1 MKNIISRIM
10 ILAMLAS
17 FAACSSELDNAG
29 GYAGDEAMVRMN
41 FTGLNGFAVTRA
53 VDQTAVEK
61 VTVYLFE
68 GTEESSE
75 LKYTLPVTLSDKTE
89 AGLPGSFKVP
99 EGGTYHVEAIA
110 NAETLTGISTYGD
123 FLAQTTTA
131 AFEGNLLM
139 QSATAQDITLA
150 SGQTTT
156 LSMELV
162 RLAATFQVEGADEA
176 GVSDVAFTLKGAVK
190 ESYLVKHAD
199 GDSFTIPANAE
210 TGESTVPYSY
220 ENPENSTVMVITG
233 TMNGA
238 AYRTEVP
245 VAQVLRNHLYTV
257 KLVNNSGTIE
267 PELTVTDWSEIS
279 SSLEIGAGS
288 ALMMTAATDKA
299 QEPEATVVYPEE
311 GDLKSTQTVNV
322 AADAA
327 VTYYL
332 YVKSANIEA
341 ALTHTTLPDGWTL
354 AAPAE
359 TRADYLWEKGYWTL
373 TIPANATSEERTLT
387 VTATNKL
394 IADATVSITFV
405 QEGKEDEEVDHSK
418 NPLLKWAKGDLVYD
432 KGSQTSSI
440 ASSYQTQGSLYQWGR
455 KYGFTDY
462 KDAMGGYWATS
473 QGRRRWYYA
482 VQGTENQLNN
492 DFILSATGSSN
503 GFDDAPNYSYETN
516 DEFAN
521 DELPI
526 YFMNQ
531 NTGMTDYWLGD
542 GGGSTWAE
550 RAEACGAKT
559 ANNVGD
565 YVCPD
570 GWRIPTKADFAEI
583 KPTEALRGDDD
594 LASVLNNRVELKKI
608 EDVCSYAIRWSAET
622 VSRKTYLR
630 IDALVVPDSFQE
642 SELSGIDWEN
652 NENVVTRYFGANGF
666 IHAFYHVNKGT
677 VGGQYFTF
685 PVARPMPGTETH
697 KDVLKTYGYNY
708 FTVTWDYITDY
719 SVNNDGFY
727 WVSDDK
733 MAFTFNDNTRVKN
746 VYFNNSYPFSSR
758 VSLLGF
764 SEVAAQDCCSIR
776 CITDDPALQE
786 K

>member
-53 VDQTAVEK
+53 VDQMAVEK

-75 LKYTLPVTLSDKTE
+75 LKYTLPVTLSDKTD

-131 AFEGNLLM
+131 AFDGNLLM
-139 QSATAQDITLA
+139 QGATGVTLT

-162 RLAATFQVEGADEA
+162 RLAATFQVEGAVEA

-199 GDSFTIPANAE
+199 GGSFTIPADAK
-210 TGESTVPYSY
+210 TGESTEPYSY
-220 ENPENSTVMVITG
+220 ENPEGSTVMVITG

-267 PELTVTDWSEIS
+267 PELTVTDWSKIS

-299 QEPEATVVYPEE
+299 QEPEVTVVYPKE

-327 VTYYL
+327 ATYYL

-341 ALTHTTLPDGWTL
+341 ALDRTTLPDGWTL
-354 AAPAE
+354 EAPVE
-359 TRADYLWEKGYWTL
+359 TRTDYLWEKGYWTL
-373 TIPANATSEERTLT
+373 TIPANATAEVRTLT

-394 IADATVSITFV
+394 VADATVSITFT
-405 QEGKEDEEVDHSK
+405 QEGVEEETDELQWAENNTRSWIDAVPYNTNIYCHSYIPDIPLADQGIGFVYSDATILLNTENPYAYHFQWDRDFGFVASTAAFDNGYTYLPNSNNIPDSFGPVYGGAYEQGTASQNYSLQHPDMFVYPSNSQSYDWCSTERSVWTDRFDTYGISAAPKGYHIPTVAEWKTLLPEGENITYSYSTGYEVELGTSYPFFAKQEGTNTKVWCLYGSSSK
-418 NPLLKWAKGDLVYD
+418 NYLEVRIVKGAYSLADLTAEILDNARILVQIPAD
-432 KGSQTSSI
+432 
-440 ASSYQTQGSLYQWGR
+440 
-455 KYGFTDY
+455 
-462 KDAMGGYWATS
+462 GYRTS
-473 QGRRRWYYA
+473 QGTLQWQQRGLYWSS
-482 VQGTENQLNN
+482 E
-492 DFILSATGSSN
+492 SAGATKKG
-503 GFDDAPNYSYETN
+503 YSIAFSFT
-516 DEFAN
+516 
-521 DELPI
+521 I
-526 YFMNQ
+526 
-531 NTGMTDYWLGD
+531 NT
-542 GGGSTWAE
+542 
-550 RAEACGAKT
+550 GAKT
-559 ANNVGD
+559 V
-565 YVCPD
+565 
-570 GWRIPTKADFAEI
+570 
-583 KPTEALRGDDD
+583 
-594 LASVLNNRVELKKI
+594 
-608 EDVCSYAIRWSAET
+608 
-622 VSRKTYLR
+622 
-630 IDALVVPDSFQE
+630 
-642 SELSGIDWEN
+642 
-652 NENVVTRYFGANGF
+652 
-666 IHAFYHVNKGT
+666 
-677 VGGQYFTF
+677 
-685 PVARPMPGTETH
+685 
-697 KDVLKTYGYNY
+697 
-708 FTVTWDYITDY
+708 
-719 SVNNDGFY
+719 
-727 WVSDDK
+727 
-733 MAFTFNDNTRVKN
+733 
-746 VYFNNSYPFSSR
+746 R
-758 VSLLGF
+758 VSVGEQPRKYAF
-764 SEVAAQDCCSIR
+764 SIR
-776 CITDDPALQE
+776 CIKDNQ
-786 K
+786 

>member
-131 AFEGNLLM
+131 AFDGNLLM
-139 QSATAQDITLA
+139 QGATGVTLT

-162 RLAATFQVEGADEA
+162 RLAATFQVEGAVEA

-199 GDSFTIPANAE
+199 GDSFTIPADAE
-210 TGESTVPYSY
+210 TGESTEPYSY

-245 VAQVLRNHLYTV
+245 VVQVLRNHLYTV

-311 GDLKSTQTVNV
+311 GELKSTQTVNV
-322 AADAA
+322 AADAVA
-327 VTYYL
+327 TYYL

-341 ALTHTTLPDGWTL
+341 ALAHNTTLPDGWTL
-354 AAPAE
+354 EAPVE
-359 TRADYLWEKGYWTL
+359 TRTDYLWEKGYWTL
-373 TIPANATSEERTLT
+373 TIPANTTAEVRTLT
-387 VTATNKL
+387 VTARNKL
-394 IADATVSITFV
+394 IADATVSITFT
-405 QEGKEDEEVDHSK
+405 QEGVEEETDELQWAENNTRSWIDAVPYNINIYCHSYIPDIPLADQGIGFVYSDATILLNTENPYAYHFQWDRDFGFVASTAAFDNGYTYLPNSNNIPDSFGPVYGGAYEQGTASQNYSLQHPDMFVYPSNSQSYDWCSTERSVWTDRFDTYGISAAPKGYHIPTVAEWKTLLPEGENITYFYSTGYKVELGTSYPFFAKQEGANTKVWCLYGSSSK
-418 NPLLKWAKGDLVYD
+418 NYLEVRIVKGAYSLADLTAEILDNARILVQIPAD
-432 KGSQTSSI
+432 
-440 ASSYQTQGSLYQWGR
+440 
-455 KYGFTDY
+455 
-462 KDAMGGYWATS
+462 GYRTS
-473 QGRRRWYYA
+473 QGTLQWQQRGLYWSS
-482 VQGTENQLNN
+482 E
-492 DFILSATGSSN
+492 SAGATKKG
-503 GFDDAPNYSYETN
+503 YSIAFSFTI
-516 DEFAN
+516 D
-521 DELPI
+521 
-526 YFMNQ
+526 
-531 NTGMTDYWLGD
+531 T
-542 GGGSTWAE
+542 
-550 RAEACGAKT
+550 GAKT
-559 ANNVGD
+559 V
-565 YVCPD
+565 
-570 GWRIPTKADFAEI
+570 
-583 KPTEALRGDDD
+583 
-594 LASVLNNRVELKKI
+594 
-608 EDVCSYAIRWSAET
+608 
-622 VSRKTYLR
+622 
-630 IDALVVPDSFQE
+630 
-642 SELSGIDWEN
+642 
-652 NENVVTRYFGANGF
+652 
-666 IHAFYHVNKGT
+666 
-677 VGGQYFTF
+677 
-685 PVARPMPGTETH
+685 
-697 KDVLKTYGYNY
+697 
-708 FTVTWDYITDY
+708 
-719 SVNNDGFY
+719 
-727 WVSDDK
+727 
-733 MAFTFNDNTRVKN
+733 
-746 VYFNNSYPFSSR
+746 R
-758 VSLLGF
+758 VSVGEQPRKYAF
-764 SEVAAQDCCSIR
+764 SIR
-776 CITDDPALQE
+776 CIKDNQ
-786 K
+786 

>member
-29 GYAGDEAMVRMN
+29 GYAGDEAMVRMT

-75 LKYTLPVTLSDKTE
+75 LKYTLPVTLSDKTD

-110 NAETLTGISTYGD
+110 NAEMLTGINTYGD

-139 QSATAQDITLA
+139 QGAAGVTLTG
-150 SGQTTT
+150 GQTTT

-162 RLAATFQVEGADEA
+162 RLAATFQVEGAVEA

-199 GDSFTIPANAE
+199 GDSFTIPADAE
-210 TGESTVPYSY
+210 TGESTEPYSY

-288 ALMMTAATDKA
+288 ALMMTAATDRT

-394 IADATVSITFV
+394 IADATVSITFT
-405 QEGKEDEEVDHSK
+405 QEGVEEETDELQWAENNTRSWIDAVPYNTNIYCHSYIPDIPLADQGIGFVYSDATILLNTENPYAYHFQWDRDFGFVASTAAFDNGYTYLPNSNNIPDSFGPVYGGAYEQGTASQNYSLQHPDMFVYPSNSQSYDWCSTERSVWTDRFDTYGISAAPKGYHIPTVAEWKTLLPEGENITYFYSTGYKVELGTSYPFFAKQEGANTKVWCLYGSSSK
-418 NPLLKWAKGDLVYD
+418 NYLEVRIVKGAYSLADLTAEILDNARILVQIPAD
-432 KGSQTSSI
+432 
-440 ASSYQTQGSLYQWGR
+440 
-455 KYGFTDY
+455 
-462 KDAMGGYWATS
+462 GYRTS
-473 QGRRRWYYA
+473 QGTLQWQQRGLYWSS
-482 VQGTENQLNN
+482 E
-492 DFILSATGSSN
+492 SAGATKKG
-503 GFDDAPNYSYETN
+503 YSIAFSFTI
-516 DEFAN
+516 D
-521 DELPI
+521 
-526 YFMNQ
+526 
-531 NTGMTDYWLGD
+531 T
-542 GGGSTWAE
+542 
-550 RAEACGAKT
+550 GAKT
-559 ANNVGD
+559 V
-565 YVCPD
+565 
-570 GWRIPTKADFAEI
+570 
-583 KPTEALRGDDD
+583 
-594 LASVLNNRVELKKI
+594 
-608 EDVCSYAIRWSAET
+608 
-622 VSRKTYLR
+622 
-630 IDALVVPDSFQE
+630 
-642 SELSGIDWEN
+642 
-652 NENVVTRYFGANGF
+652 
-666 IHAFYHVNKGT
+666 
-677 VGGQYFTF
+677 
-685 PVARPMPGTETH
+685 
-697 KDVLKTYGYNY
+697 
-708 FTVTWDYITDY
+708 
-719 SVNNDGFY
+719 
-727 WVSDDK
+727 
-733 MAFTFNDNTRVKN
+733 
-746 VYFNNSYPFSSR
+746 R
-758 VSLLGF
+758 VSVGEQPRKYAF
-764 SEVAAQDCCSIR
+764 SIR
-776 CITDDPALQE
+776 CIKDNQ
-786 K
+786 

>member
-29 GYAGDEAMVRMN
+29 GYAGDEVMVRMN

-131 AFEGNLLM
+131 AFDGNLLM
-139 QSATAQDITLA
+139 QGATAQNITLA
-150 SGQTTT
+150 GGQTTT

-162 RLAATFQVEGADEA
+162 RLAATFQVEGAVEA

-199 GDSFTIPANAE
+199 GDSFTIPADAE
-210 TGESTVPYSY
+210 TGENAVPYSY

-288 ALMMTAATDKA
+288 ALMMTAATDQT
-299 QEPEATVVYPEE
+299 QESEVTVVYPEE

-327 VTYYL
+327 ATYYL

-354 AAPAE
+354 EAPVE
-359 TRADYLWEKGYWTL
+359 TRTDYLWEKGYWTL
-373 TIPANATSEERTLT
+373 TIPANTTAEVRTLT

-394 IADATVSITFV
+394 VADATVSITFT
-405 QEGKEDEEVDHSK
+405 QEGVEEETDELQWAENNTRSWIDAVPYNTNIYCHSYIPDIPLADQGIGFVYSDATILLNTENPYAYHFQWDRDFGFVASTAAFDNGYTYLPNSNNIPDSFGPVYGGAYEQGTASQNYSLQHPDMFVYPSNNQSYDWCSTERSVWTDRFDTYGISAAPKGYHIPTVAEWKTLLPEGENITYFYSTGYKVELGTSYPFFAKQEGANTKVWCLYGSSSK
-418 NPLLKWAKGDLVYD
+418 NYLEVRIVKGAYSLADLTAEILDNARILVQIPAD
-432 KGSQTSSI
+432 
-440 ASSYQTQGSLYQWGR
+440 
-455 KYGFTDY
+455 
-462 KDAMGGYWATS
+462 GYRTS
-473 QGRRRWYYA
+473 QGTLQWQQRGLYWSS
-482 VQGTENQLNN
+482 E
-492 DFILSATGSSN
+492 SAGATKKG
-503 GFDDAPNYSYETN
+503 YSIAFSFT
-516 DEFAN
+516 
-521 DELPI
+521 I
-526 YFMNQ
+526 
-531 NTGMTDYWLGD
+531 NT
-542 GGGSTWAE
+542 
-550 RAEACGAKT
+550 GAKT
-559 ANNVGD
+559 V
-565 YVCPD
+565 
-570 GWRIPTKADFAEI
+570 
-583 KPTEALRGDDD
+583 
-594 LASVLNNRVELKKI
+594 
-608 EDVCSYAIRWSAET
+608 
-622 VSRKTYLR
+622 
-630 IDALVVPDSFQE
+630 
-642 SELSGIDWEN
+642 
-652 NENVVTRYFGANGF
+652 
-666 IHAFYHVNKGT
+666 
-677 VGGQYFTF
+677 
-685 PVARPMPGTETH
+685 
-697 KDVLKTYGYNY
+697 
-708 FTVTWDYITDY
+708 
-719 SVNNDGFY
+719 
-727 WVSDDK
+727 
-733 MAFTFNDNTRVKN
+733 
-746 VYFNNSYPFSSR
+746 R
-758 VSLLGF
+758 VSVGEQPRKYAF
-764 SEVAAQDCCSIR
+764 SIR
-776 CITDDPALQE
+776 CIKDNQ
-786 K
+786 

>member
-1 MKNIISRIM
+1 M

-110 NAETLTGISTYGD
+110 NAEMLTGINTYGD

-139 QSATAQDITLA
+139 QGAAGVTLTG
-150 SGQTTT
+150 GQTTT

-162 RLAATFQVEGADEA
+162 RLAATFQVEGAVEA

-199 GDSFTIPANAE
+199 GDSFTIPADAE
-210 TGESTVPYSY
+210 TGENAVPYSY

-233 TMNGA
+233 TMYGA

-245 VAQVLRNHLYTV
+245 VVQVLRNHLYTV

-288 ALMMTAATDKA
+288 ALMMTAATDKT
-299 QEPEATVVYPEE
+299 QDPEATVAYPKE

-327 VTYYL
+327 ATYYL

-341 ALTHTTLPDGWTL
+341 ALDHTTLPDGWTL
-354 AAPAE
+354 EAPVE
-359 TRADYLWEKGYWTL
+359 TRTDYLWEKGYWTL
-373 TIPANATSEERTLT
+373 TIPANTTAEVRTLT

-394 IADATVSITFV
+394 IADATVSITFT
-405 QEGKEDEEVDHSK
+405 QEGVEEETDELQWAENNTRSWIDAVPYNTNIYCHSYIPDIPLADQGIGFVYSDATILLNTENPYAYHFQWDRDFGFVASTAAFDNGYTYLPNSNNIPDSFGPVYGGAYEQGTASQNYSLQHPDMFVYPSNNQSYDWCSTERSVWTDRFDTYGISAAPKGYHIPTVAEWKTLLPEGENITYSYSTGYKVELGTSYPFFAKQEGANTKVWCLYGSSSK
-418 NPLLKWAKGDLVYD
+418 NYLEVRIVKGAYSLADLTAEILDNARILVQIPAD
-432 KGSQTSSI
+432 
-440 ASSYQTQGSLYQWGR
+440 
-455 KYGFTDY
+455 
-462 KDAMGGYWATS
+462 GYRTS
-473 QGRRRWYYA
+473 QGTLQWQQRGLYWSS
-482 VQGTENQLNN
+482 E
-492 DFILSATGSSN
+492 SAGATKKG
-503 GFDDAPNYSYETN
+503 YSIAFSFT
-516 DEFAN
+516 
-521 DELPI
+521 I
-526 YFMNQ
+526 
-531 NTGMTDYWLGD
+531 NT
-542 GGGSTWAE
+542 
-550 RAEACGAKT
+550 GAKT
-559 ANNVGD
+559 V
-565 YVCPD
+565 
-570 GWRIPTKADFAEI
+570 
-583 KPTEALRGDDD
+583 
-594 LASVLNNRVELKKI
+594 
-608 EDVCSYAIRWSAET
+608 
-622 VSRKTYLR
+622 
-630 IDALVVPDSFQE
+630 
-642 SELSGIDWEN
+642 
-652 NENVVTRYFGANGF
+652 
-666 IHAFYHVNKGT
+666 
-677 VGGQYFTF
+677 
-685 PVARPMPGTETH
+685 
-697 KDVLKTYGYNY
+697 
-708 FTVTWDYITDY
+708 
-719 SVNNDGFY
+719 
-727 WVSDDK
+727 
-733 MAFTFNDNTRVKN
+733 
-746 VYFNNSYPFSSR
+746 R
-758 VSLLGF
+758 VSVGEQPRKYAF
-764 SEVAAQDCCSIR
+764 SIR
-776 CITDDPALQE
+776 CIKDNQ
-786 K
+786 

>member
-131 AFEGNLLM
+131 AFDGNLLM
-139 QSATAQDITLA
+139 QGATAQDITLA
-150 SGQTTT
+150 GGQTTT

-162 RLAATFQVEGADEA
+162 RLAATFQVEGAVEA

-190 ESYLVKHAD
+190 KSYLVKHAD
-199 GDSFTIPANAE
+199 GDSFTIPADAE
-210 TGESTVPYSY
+210 TGENAVPYSY

-245 VAQVLRNHLYTV
+245 VVQVLRNHLYTV

-279 SSLEIGAGS
+279 SSLEIGVGS

-311 GDLKSTQTVNV
+311 GELKSTQTVNV
-322 AADAA
+322 AADAVA
-327 VTYYL
+327 TYYL

-354 AAPAE
+354 EAPVE
-359 TRADYLWEKGYWTL
+359 TRTDYLWEKGYWTL
-373 TIPANATSEERTLT
+373 TIPANTTAEVRTLT

-394 IADATVSITFV
+394 VADATVSIMFV
-405 QEGKEDEEVDHSK
+405 QEGKEDEAVDHSK
-418 NPLLKWAKGDLVYD
+418 NPLARWAEANSINALQKQY
-432 KGSQTSSI
+432 GSTETWWNWKYEYSSQDYPESTW
-440 ASSYQTQGSLYQWGR
+440 ANGVGSYYQWGR
-455 KYGFTDY
+455 NAGSPFPTQYQPADGSQINTGGINWTKVTYDLPTKVTVAKTTNQNLFIINGDGNDYVSDGSTDEIWTDRTSKLY
-462 KDAMGGYWATS
+462 DDNGLTSYDNLRPWPCPEGYRLPTVAEY
-473 QGRRRWYYA
+473 QQIIPK
-482 VQGTENQLNN
+482 VENQSKSFTTL
-492 DFILSATGSSN
+492 T
-503 GFDDAPNYSYETN
+503 
-516 DEFAN
+516 
-521 DELPI
+521 
-526 YFMNQ
+526 
-531 NTGMTDYWLGD
+531 
-542 GGGSTWAE
+542 
-550 RAEACGAKT
+550 
-559 ANNVGD
+559 
-565 YVCPD
+565 
-570 GWRIPTKADFAEI
+570 
-583 KPTEALRGDDD
+583 
-594 LASVLNNRVELKKI
+594 ELKELDGIKY
-608 EDVCSYAIRWSAET
+608 VIRW
-622 VSRKTYLR
+622 TYSDDNPSITYGYQVWNEHLT
-630 IDALVVPDSFQE
+630 IDCLVVPSTYTEDDLE
-642 SELSGIDWEN
+642 SVDWN
-652 NENVVTRYFGANGF
+652 DNNVVTRIFYTGGSRLGAYYGSHLNPVSP
-666 IHAFYHVNKGT
+666 APV
-677 VGGQYFTF
+677 TF
-685 PVARPMPGTETH
+685 
-697 KDVLKTYGYNY
+697 D
-708 FTVTWDYITDY
+708 W
-719 SVNNDGFY
+719 
-727 WVSDDK
+727 
-733 MAFTFNDNTRVKN
+733 DNTAYYWTSESAPKAGTAWAMTFRT
-746 VYFNNSYPFSSR
+746 SR
-758 VSLLGF
+758 
-764 SEVAAQDCCSIR
+764 R
-776 CITDDPALQE
+776 TDDQTGNYGPWFQIAAYPKDNAMLVRGIKDNQ
-786 K
+786 

>member
-131 AFEGNLLM
+131 AFDGNLLM
-139 QSATAQDITLA
+139 QGATGVTLT

-162 RLAATFQVEGADEA
+162 RLAATFQVEGAVEA

-199 GDSFTIPANAE
+199 GDSFTIPADAE
-210 TGESTVPYSY
+210 TGENAVPYSY

-245 VAQVLRNHLYTV
+245 VVQVLRNHLYTV

-288 ALMMTAATDKA
+288 ALMMTAATDKT
-299 QEPEATVVYPEE
+299 QDPEATVVYPEE

-394 IADATVSITFV
+394 IADATVSITFT
-405 QEGKEDEEVDHSK
+405 QEGVEEETDELQWAENNTRSWIDAVPYNTNIYCHSYIPDIPLADQGIGFVYSDATILLNTENPYAYHFQWDRDFGFVASTAAFDNGYTYLPNSNNIPDSFGPVYGGAYEQGTASQNYSLQHPDMFVYPSNSQSYDWCSTERSVWTDRFDTYGISAAPKGYHIPTVAEWKTLLPEGENITYFYSTGYKVELGTSYPFFAKQEGANTKVWCLYGSSSK
-418 NPLLKWAKGDLVYD
+418 NYLEVRIVKGAYSLADLTAEILDNARILVQIPAD
-432 KGSQTSSI
+432 
-440 ASSYQTQGSLYQWGR
+440 
-455 KYGFTDY
+455 
-462 KDAMGGYWATS
+462 GYRTS
-473 QGRRRWYYA
+473 QGTLQWQQRGLYWSS
-482 VQGTENQLNN
+482 E
-492 DFILSATGSSN
+492 SAGATKKG
-503 GFDDAPNYSYETN
+503 YSIAFSFTI
-516 DEFAN
+516 D
-521 DELPI
+521 
-526 YFMNQ
+526 
-531 NTGMTDYWLGD
+531 T
-542 GGGSTWAE
+542 
-550 RAEACGAKT
+550 GAKT
-559 ANNVGD
+559 V
-565 YVCPD
+565 
-570 GWRIPTKADFAEI
+570 
-583 KPTEALRGDDD
+583 
-594 LASVLNNRVELKKI
+594 
-608 EDVCSYAIRWSAET
+608 
-622 VSRKTYLR
+622 
-630 IDALVVPDSFQE
+630 
-642 SELSGIDWEN
+642 
-652 NENVVTRYFGANGF
+652 
-666 IHAFYHVNKGT
+666 
-677 VGGQYFTF
+677 
-685 PVARPMPGTETH
+685 
-697 KDVLKTYGYNY
+697 
-708 FTVTWDYITDY
+708 
-719 SVNNDGFY
+719 
-727 WVSDDK
+727 
-733 MAFTFNDNTRVKN
+733 
-746 VYFNNSYPFSSR
+746 R
-758 VSLLGF
+758 VSVGEQPRKYAF
-764 SEVAAQDCCSIR
+764 SIR
-776 CITDDPALQE
+776 CIKDNQ
-786 K
+786 

>member
-110 NAETLTGISTYGD
+110 NANALTGISTYGD

-131 AFEGNLLM
+131 AFDGNLLM
-139 QSATAQDITLA
+139 QGATGVTLT

-162 RLAATFQVEGADEA
+162 RLAATFQVEGAVEA

-190 ESYLVKHAD
+190 ESYWVKHAD
-199 GDSFTIPANAE
+199 GDSFTIPADAE
-210 TGESTVPYSY
+210 TGENAVPYSY

-288 ALMMTAATDKA
+288 ALMMTAATDKT
-299 QEPEATVVYPEE
+299 QDPEATVAYPEE

-327 VTYYL
+327 ATYYL

-341 ALTHTTLPDGWTL
+341 ALAHTTLPDGWTL
-354 AAPAE
+354 EAPAE

-387 VTATNKL
+387 VIATNKL
-394 IADATVSITFV
+394 IADATVSITFT
-405 QEGKEDEEVDHSK
+405 QEGVEEETDELQWAENNTRSWIDAVPYNTNIYCHSYIPDIPLADQGIGFVYSDATILLNTENPYAYHFQWDRDFGFVASTAAFDNGYTYLPNSNNIPDSFGPVYGGAYEQGTASQNYSLQHPDMFVYPSNSQSYDWCSTERSVWTDRFDTYGISAAPKGYHIPTVAEWKTLLPEGENITYFYSTGYKVELGTSYPFFAKQEGANTKVWCLYGSSSK
-418 NPLLKWAKGDLVYD
+418 NYLEVRIVKGAYSLADLTAEILDNARILVQIPAD
-432 KGSQTSSI
+432 
-440 ASSYQTQGSLYQWGR
+440 
-455 KYGFTDY
+455 
-462 KDAMGGYWATS
+462 GYRTS
-473 QGRRRWYYA
+473 QGTLQWQQRGLYWSS
-482 VQGTENQLNN
+482 E
-492 DFILSATGSSN
+492 SAGATKKG
-503 GFDDAPNYSYETN
+503 YSIAFSFTI
-516 DEFAN
+516 D
-521 DELPI
+521 
-526 YFMNQ
+526 
-531 NTGMTDYWLGD
+531 T
-542 GGGSTWAE
+542 
-550 RAEACGAKT
+550 GAKT
-559 ANNVGD
+559 V
-565 YVCPD
+565 
-570 GWRIPTKADFAEI
+570 
-583 KPTEALRGDDD
+583 
-594 LASVLNNRVELKKI
+594 
-608 EDVCSYAIRWSAET
+608 
-622 VSRKTYLR
+622 
-630 IDALVVPDSFQE
+630 
-642 SELSGIDWEN
+642 
-652 NENVVTRYFGANGF
+652 
-666 IHAFYHVNKGT
+666 
-677 VGGQYFTF
+677 
-685 PVARPMPGTETH
+685 
-697 KDVLKTYGYNY
+697 
-708 FTVTWDYITDY
+708 
-719 SVNNDGFY
+719 
-727 WVSDDK
+727 
-733 MAFTFNDNTRVKN
+733 
-746 VYFNNSYPFSSR
+746 R
-758 VSLLGF
+758 VSVGEQPRKYAF
-764 SEVAAQDCCSIR
+764 SIR
-776 CITDDPALQE
+776 CIKDNQ
-786 K
+786 

>member
-110 NAETLTGISTYGD
+110 NANALTGISTYGD

-131 AFEGNLLM
+131 AFDGNLLM
-139 QSATAQDITLA
+139 QGATGVTLT

-162 RLAATFQVEGADEA
+162 RLAATFQVEGAVEA

-199 GDSFTIPANAE
+199 GDSFTIPADAE
-210 TGESTVPYSY
+210 TGENAVPYSY

-288 ALMMTAATDKA
+288 ALMMTAATDKT
-299 QEPEATVVYPEE
+299 QDPEATVAYPEE

-327 VTYYL
+327 ATYYL

-341 ALTHTTLPDGWTL
+341 ALAHTTLPDGWTL
-354 AAPAE
+354 EAPAE

-387 VTATNKL
+387 VIATNKL
-394 IADATVSITFV
+394 IADATVSITFT
-405 QEGKEDEEVDHSK
+405 QEGVEEETDELQWAENNTRSWIDAVPYNTNIYCHSYIPDIPLADQGIGFVYSDATILLNTENPYAYHFQWDRDFGFVASTAAFDNGYTYLPNSNNIPDSFGPVYGGAYEQGTASQNYSLQHPDMFVYPSNSQSYDWCSTERSVWTDRFDTYGISAAPKGYHIPTVAEWKTLLPEGENITYFYSTGYKVELGTSYPFFAKQEGANTKVWCLYGSSSK
-418 NPLLKWAKGDLVYD
+418 NYLEVRIVKGAYSLADLTAEILDNARILVQIPAD
-432 KGSQTSSI
+432 
-440 ASSYQTQGSLYQWGR
+440 
-455 KYGFTDY
+455 
-462 KDAMGGYWATS
+462 GYRTS
-473 QGRRRWYYA
+473 QGTLQWQQRGLYWSS
-482 VQGTENQLNN
+482 E
-492 DFILSATGSSN
+492 SAGATKKG
-503 GFDDAPNYSYETN
+503 YSIAFSFTI
-516 DEFAN
+516 D
-521 DELPI
+521 
-526 YFMNQ
+526 
-531 NTGMTDYWLGD
+531 T
-542 GGGSTWAE
+542 
-550 RAEACGAKT
+550 GAKT
-559 ANNVGD
+559 V
-565 YVCPD
+565 
-570 GWRIPTKADFAEI
+570 
-583 KPTEALRGDDD
+583 
-594 LASVLNNRVELKKI
+594 
-608 EDVCSYAIRWSAET
+608 
-622 VSRKTYLR
+622 
-630 IDALVVPDSFQE
+630 
-642 SELSGIDWEN
+642 
-652 NENVVTRYFGANGF
+652 
-666 IHAFYHVNKGT
+666 
-677 VGGQYFTF
+677 
-685 PVARPMPGTETH
+685 
-697 KDVLKTYGYNY
+697 
-708 FTVTWDYITDY
+708 
-719 SVNNDGFY
+719 
-727 WVSDDK
+727 
-733 MAFTFNDNTRVKN
+733 
-746 VYFNNSYPFSSR
+746 R
-758 VSLLGF
+758 VSVGEQPRKYAF
-764 SEVAAQDCCSIR
+764 SIR
-776 CITDDPALQE
+776 CIKDNQ
-786 K
+786 

>member
-110 NAETLTGISTYGD
+110 NAEMLTGINTYGD

-139 QSATAQDITLA
+139 QGAAGVTLTG
-150 SGQTTT
+150 GQTTT

-162 RLAATFQVEGADEA
+162 RLAATFQVEGAVEA

-199 GDSFTIPANAE
+199 GDSFTIPADAE
-210 TGESTVPYSY
+210 TGENAVPYSY

-233 TMNGA
+233 TMYGA

-245 VAQVLRNHLYTV
+245 VVQVLRNHLYTV

-288 ALMMTAATDKA
+288 ALMMTAATDKT
-299 QEPEATVVYPEE
+299 QDPEATVAYPKE

-327 VTYYL
+327 ATYYL

-341 ALTHTTLPDGWTL
+341 ALDHTTLPDGWTL
-354 AAPAE
+354 EAPVE
-359 TRADYLWEKGYWTL
+359 TRTDYLWEKGYWTL
-373 TIPANATSEERTLT
+373 TIPANTTAEVRTLT

-394 IADATVSITFV
+394 IADATVSITFT
-405 QEGKEDEEVDHSK
+405 QEGVEEETDELQWAENNTRSWIDAVPYNTNIYCHSYIPDIPLADQGIGFVYSDATILLNTENPYAYHFQWDRDFGFVASTAAFDNGYTYLPNSNNIPDSFGPVYGGAYEQGTASQNYSLQHPDMFVYPSNNQSYDWCSTERSVWTDRFDTYGISAAPKGYHIPTVAEWKTLLPEGENITYSYSTGYKVELGTSYPFFAKQEGANTKVWCLYGSSSK
-418 NPLLKWAKGDLVYD
+418 NYLEVRIVKGAYSLADLTAEILDNARILVQIPAD
-432 KGSQTSSI
+432 
-440 ASSYQTQGSLYQWGR
+440 
-455 KYGFTDY
+455 
-462 KDAMGGYWATS
+462 GYRTS
-473 QGRRRWYYA
+473 QGTLQWQQRGLYWSS
-482 VQGTENQLNN
+482 E
-492 DFILSATGSSN
+492 SAGATKKG
-503 GFDDAPNYSYETN
+503 YSIAFSFT
-516 DEFAN
+516 
-521 DELPI
+521 I
-526 YFMNQ
+526 
-531 NTGMTDYWLGD
+531 NT
-542 GGGSTWAE
+542 
-550 RAEACGAKT
+550 GAKT
-559 ANNVGD
+559 V
-565 YVCPD
+565 
-570 GWRIPTKADFAEI
+570 
-583 KPTEALRGDDD
+583 
-594 LASVLNNRVELKKI
+594 
-608 EDVCSYAIRWSAET
+608 
-622 VSRKTYLR
+622 
-630 IDALVVPDSFQE
+630 
-642 SELSGIDWEN
+642 
-652 NENVVTRYFGANGF
+652 
-666 IHAFYHVNKGT
+666 
-677 VGGQYFTF
+677 
-685 PVARPMPGTETH
+685 
-697 KDVLKTYGYNY
+697 
-708 FTVTWDYITDY
+708 
-719 SVNNDGFY
+719 
-727 WVSDDK
+727 
-733 MAFTFNDNTRVKN
+733 
-746 VYFNNSYPFSSR
+746 R
-758 VSLLGF
+758 VSVGEQPRKYAF
-764 SEVAAQDCCSIR
+764 SIR
-776 CITDDPALQE
+776 CIKDNQ
-786 K
+786 

>member
-1 MKNIISRIM
+1 M

-75 LKYTLPVTLSDKTE
+75 LKYTLPVTLSDKTD

-110 NAETLTGISTYGD
+110 NAEMLTGINTYGD

-131 AFEGNLLM
+131 AFDGNLLM
-139 QSATAQDITLA
+139 QGATAQDITLA
-150 SGQTTT
+150 GGQTTT

-162 RLAATFQVEGADEA
+162 RLAATFQVEGAVEA

-199 GDSFTIPANAE
+199 GDSFTIPADAE
-210 TGESTVPYSY
+210 TGENAVPYSY

-288 ALMMTAATDKA
+288 ALMMTAATDKT
-299 QEPEATVVYPEE
+299 QDPEATVAYPEE

-327 VTYYL
+327 ATYYL

-341 ALTHTTLPDGWTL
+341 ALAHTTLPDGWTL
-354 AAPAE
+354 EAPAE

-387 VTATNKL
+387 VIATNKL
-394 IADATVSITFV
+394 IADATVSITFT
-405 QEGKEDEEVDHSK
+405 QEGVEEETDELQWAENNTRSWIDAVPYNTNIYCHSYIPDIPLADQGIGFVYSDATILLNTENPYAYHFQWDRDFGFVASTAAFDNGYTYLPNSNNIPDSFGPVYGGAYEQGTASQNYSLQHPDMFVYPSNSQSYDWCSTERSVWTDRFDTYGISAAPKGYHIPTVAEWKTLLPEGENITYFYSTGYKVELGTSYPFFAKQEGANTKVWCLYGSSSK
-418 NPLLKWAKGDLVYD
+418 NYLEVRIVKGAYSLADLTAEILDNARILVQIPAD
-432 KGSQTSSI
+432 
-440 ASSYQTQGSLYQWGR
+440 
-455 KYGFTDY
+455 
-462 KDAMGGYWATS
+462 GYRTS
-473 QGRRRWYYA
+473 QGTLQWQQRGLYWSS
-482 VQGTENQLNN
+482 E
-492 DFILSATGSSN
+492 SAGATKKG
-503 GFDDAPNYSYETN
+503 YSIAFSFTI
-516 DEFAN
+516 D
-521 DELPI
+521 
-526 YFMNQ
+526 
-531 NTGMTDYWLGD
+531 T
-542 GGGSTWAE
+542 
-550 RAEACGAKT
+550 GAKT
-559 ANNVGD
+559 V
-565 YVCPD
+565 
-570 GWRIPTKADFAEI
+570 
-583 KPTEALRGDDD
+583 
-594 LASVLNNRVELKKI
+594 
-608 EDVCSYAIRWSAET
+608 
-622 VSRKTYLR
+622 
-630 IDALVVPDSFQE
+630 
-642 SELSGIDWEN
+642 
-652 NENVVTRYFGANGF
+652 
-666 IHAFYHVNKGT
+666 
-677 VGGQYFTF
+677 
-685 PVARPMPGTETH
+685 
-697 KDVLKTYGYNY
+697 
-708 FTVTWDYITDY
+708 
-719 SVNNDGFY
+719 
-727 WVSDDK
+727 
-733 MAFTFNDNTRVKN
+733 
-746 VYFNNSYPFSSR
+746 R
-758 VSLLGF
+758 VSVGEQPRKYAF
-764 SEVAAQDCCSIR
+764 SIR
-776 CITDDPALQE
+776 CIKDNQ
-786 K
+786 

>member
-53 VDQTAVEK
+53 VDQKAVEK

-75 LKYTLPVTLSDKTE
+75 LKYTLPVTLSDKTD

-110 NAETLTGISTYGD
+110 NAETLTGINTYGD

-139 QSATAQDITLA
+139 QGAAGVTLTG
-150 SGQTTT
+150 GQTTT

-162 RLAATFQVEGADEA
+162 RLAATFQVEVAVEA

-190 ESYLVKHAD
+190 KSYLVKHAD
-199 GDSFTIPANAE
+199 GGSFTIPADAE
-210 TGESTVPYSY
+210 TGESTEPYSY

-245 VAQVLRNHLYTV
+245 VDQVLRNHLYTV

-288 ALMMTAATDKA
+288 ALMMTAATDRT

-394 IADATVSITFV
+394 IADATVSITFT
-405 QEGKEDEEVDHSK
+405 QEGVEEETDELQWAENNTRSWIDAVPYNTNIYCHSYIPDIPLADQGIGFVYSDATILLNTENPYAYHFQWDRDFGFVASTAAFDNGYTYLPNSNNIPDSFGPVYGGAYEQGTASQNYSLQHPDMFVYPSNSQSYDWCSTERSVWTDRFDTYGISAAPKGYHIPTVAEWKTLLPEGENITYFYSTGYKVELGTSYPFFAKQEGANTKVWCLYGSSSK
-418 NPLLKWAKGDLVYD
+418 NYLEVRIVKGAYSLADLTAEILDNARILVQIPAD
-432 KGSQTSSI
+432 
-440 ASSYQTQGSLYQWGR
+440 
-455 KYGFTDY
+455 
-462 KDAMGGYWATS
+462 GYRTS
-473 QGRRRWYYA
+473 QGTLQWQQRGLYWSS
-482 VQGTENQLNN
+482 E
-492 DFILSATGSSN
+492 SAGATKKG
-503 GFDDAPNYSYETN
+503 YSIAFSFTI
-516 DEFAN
+516 D
-521 DELPI
+521 
-526 YFMNQ
+526 
-531 NTGMTDYWLGD
+531 T
-542 GGGSTWAE
+542 
-550 RAEACGAKT
+550 GAKT
-559 ANNVGD
+559 V
-565 YVCPD
+565 
-570 GWRIPTKADFAEI
+570 
-583 KPTEALRGDDD
+583 
-594 LASVLNNRVELKKI
+594 
-608 EDVCSYAIRWSAET
+608 
-622 VSRKTYLR
+622 
-630 IDALVVPDSFQE
+630 
-642 SELSGIDWEN
+642 
-652 NENVVTRYFGANGF
+652 
-666 IHAFYHVNKGT
+666 
-677 VGGQYFTF
+677 
-685 PVARPMPGTETH
+685 
-697 KDVLKTYGYNY
+697 
-708 FTVTWDYITDY
+708 
-719 SVNNDGFY
+719 
-727 WVSDDK
+727 
-733 MAFTFNDNTRVKN
+733 
-746 VYFNNSYPFSSR
+746 R
-758 VSLLGF
+758 VSVGEQPRKYAF
-764 SEVAAQDCCSIR
+764 SIR
-776 CITDDPALQE
+776 CIKDNQ
-786 K
+786 

>member
-131 AFEGNLLM
+131 AFDGNLLM
-139 QSATAQDITLA
+139 QGATAQNITLA
-150 SGQTTT
+150 GGQTTT

-162 RLAATFQVEGADEA
+162 RLAATFQVEGAVEA
-176 GVSDVAFTLKGAVK
+176 GVSDVAFTLKGTVK
-190 ESYLVKHAD
+190 KSYLVKHAD
-199 GDSFTIPANAE
+199 GDSFTIPADAE
-210 TGESTVPYSY
+210 TGESTEPYSY

-245 VAQVLRNHLYTV
+245 VDQVLRNHLYTV

-288 ALMMTAATDKA
+288 ALMMTAATDKT

-341 ALTHTTLPDGWTL
+341 ALAHTTLPDGWTL
-354 AAPAE
+354 EAPVE
-359 TRADYLWEKGYWTL
+359 TRTDYLWEKGYWTL
-373 TIPANATSEERTLT
+373 TISANATSEERTLT

-394 IADATVSITFV
+394 IADATVSITFT
-405 QEGKEDEEVDHSK
+405 QEGKEDEAVDHSK

-455 KYGFTDY
+455 IYGFTDFE
-462 KDAMGGYWATS
+462 DAMGGYETD
-473 QGRRRWYYA
+473 GYGYRYYNY
-482 VQGTENQLNN
+482 VTYGKYYNTGTGHFGWVDDQ
-492 DFILSATGSSN
+492 SA
-503 GFDDAPNYSYETN
+503 YSYDSN
-516 DEFAN
+516 ADFAN
-521 DELPI
+521 AKYPY
-526 YFMNQ
+526 YFMKPN
-531 NTGMTDYWLGD
+531 GDDYWIGTD
-542 GGGSTWAE
+542 GGSTWQE
-550 RAEACGAKT
+550 RAEKCGFT
-559 ANNVGD
+559 VD
-565 YVCPD
+565 VCPH
-570 GWRIPTKADFAEI
+570 GWRMPTKADFAEI
-583 KPTEALRGDDD
+583 KPSEALRGDDG

-608 EDVCSYAIRWSAET
+608 DGICSYAIRWSAET
-622 VSRKTYLR
+622 VSKKTYLR
-630 IDALVVPDSFQE
+630 IDALVVPDGFLE
-642 SELSGIDWEN
+642 SELSGINWEN

-666 IHAFYHVNKGT
+666 IHAFYHVNV
-677 VGGQYFTF
+677 VGGSYGSVDF
-685 PVARPMPGTETH
+685 PVARPMPGVETH
-697 KDVLKTYGYNY
+697 TDRLVQSINGSYFSVL
-708 FTVTWDYITDY
+708 WEDITDY

-733 MAFTFNDNTRVKN
+733 MAFTFNDNTRVRN
-746 VYFNNSYPFSSR
+746 VYFNGNYPFSNR

-764 SEVAAQDCCSIR
+764 SEVDAQDCCSIR

>member
-131 AFEGNLLM
+131 AFDSNLLM
-139 QSATAQDITLA
+139 QGATAQNITLA
-150 SGQTTT
+150 GGQTTT

-162 RLAATFQVEGADEA
+162 RLAATFQVEGAVEA

-199 GDSFTIPANAE
+199 GDSFTIPADAE
-210 TGESTVPYSY
+210 TGENAVPYSY

-288 ALMMTAATDKA
+288 ALMMTAATDQT
-299 QEPEATVVYPEE
+299 QESEVTVVYPEE

-327 VTYYL
+327 ATYYL

-387 VTATNKL
+387 VIATNKL
-394 IADATVSITFV
+394 IADATVSITFT
-405 QEGKEDEEVDHSK
+405 QEGVEEETDELQWAENNTRSWIDAVPYNTNIYCHSYIPDIPLADQGIGFVYSDATILLNTENPYAYHFQWDRDFGFVASTAAFDNGYTYLPNSNNIPDSFGPVYGGAYEQGTASQNYSLQHPDMFVYPSNSQSYDWCSTERSVWTDRFDTYGISAAPKGYHIPTVAEWKTLLPEGENITYFYSTGYKVELGTSYPFFAKQEGANTKVWCLYGSSSK
-418 NPLLKWAKGDLVYD
+418 NYLEVRIVKGAYSLADLTAEILDNARIIVQIPAD
-432 KGSQTSSI
+432 
-440 ASSYQTQGSLYQWGR
+440 
-455 KYGFTDY
+455 
-462 KDAMGGYWATS
+462 GYRTS
-473 QGRRRWYYA
+473 QGTLQWQQRGLYWSS
-482 VQGTENQLNN
+482 E
-492 DFILSATGSSN
+492 SAGATKKG
-503 GFDDAPNYSYETN
+503 YSIAFSFTI
-516 DEFAN
+516 D
-521 DELPI
+521 
-526 YFMNQ
+526 
-531 NTGMTDYWLGD
+531 T
-542 GGGSTWAE
+542 
-550 RAEACGAKT
+550 GAKT
-559 ANNVGD
+559 V
-565 YVCPD
+565 
-570 GWRIPTKADFAEI
+570 
-583 KPTEALRGDDD
+583 
-594 LASVLNNRVELKKI
+594 
-608 EDVCSYAIRWSAET
+608 
-622 VSRKTYLR
+622 
-630 IDALVVPDSFQE
+630 
-642 SELSGIDWEN
+642 
-652 NENVVTRYFGANGF
+652 
-666 IHAFYHVNKGT
+666 
-677 VGGQYFTF
+677 
-685 PVARPMPGTETH
+685 
-697 KDVLKTYGYNY
+697 
-708 FTVTWDYITDY
+708 
-719 SVNNDGFY
+719 
-727 WVSDDK
+727 
-733 MAFTFNDNTRVKN
+733 
-746 VYFNNSYPFSSR
+746 R
-758 VSLLGF
+758 VSVGEQPRKYAF
-764 SEVAAQDCCSIR
+764 SIR
-776 CITDDPALQE
+776 CIKDNQ
-786 K
+786 

>member
-53 VDQTAVEK
+53 FDQTAVEK

-110 NAETLTGISTYGD
+110 NANALTGISTYGD

-131 AFEGNLLM
+131 AFDGNLLM
-139 QSATAQDITLA
+139 QGATAQNITLA
-150 SGQTTT
+150 GGQTTT

-162 RLAATFQVEGADEA
+162 RLAATFQVVGADEA
-176 GVSDVAFTLKGAVK
+176 DVSDVAFTLKGAVK

-199 GDSFTIPANAE
+199 GDSFTIPADAE
-210 TGESTVPYSY
+210 TGENAVPYSY

-288 ALMMTAATDKA
+288 ALMMTAATDQT
-299 QEPEATVVYPEE
+299 QESEVTVVYPEE

-327 VTYYL
+327 ATYYL

-373 TIPANATSEERTLT
+373 TIPANTTAEVRTLT
-387 VTATNKL
+387 VIATNKL
-394 IADATVSITFV
+394 IADATVSITLV
-405 QEGKEDEEVDHSK
+405 QEGKEDEAVDHSK
-418 NPLLKWAKGDLVYD
+418 NPLLKWAKTNLQRSGSGLSVSGDFVSDYTET
-432 KGSQTSSI
+432 GSYYQFGRNYGFNSVSEAVQNFGVERSDI
-440 ASSYQTQGSLYQWGR
+440 ASNRNIYPGTGSTTPV
-455 KYGFTDY
+455 KT
-462 KDAMGGYWATS
+462 
-473 QGRRRWYYA
+473 YYA
-482 VQGTENQLNN
+482 STIDFSKYPNYFFIGNPSTGDGDYATPARQDTWTERAKKNGYTNESPCPEGWRLPTIAEYKEIMPILNGKSGN
-492 DFILSATGSSN
+492 TGSEAWN
-503 GFDDAPNYSYETN
+503 TLVQIKTLDDGTSCAFRWSKSTGTTYSY
-516 DEFAN
+516 
-521 DELPI
+521 L
-526 YFMNQ
+526 
-531 NTGMTDYWLGD
+531 
-542 GGGSTWAE
+542 
-550 RAEACGAKT
+550 
-559 ANNVGD
+559 
-565 YVCPD
+565 
-570 GWRIPTKADFAEI
+570 
-583 KPTEALRGDDD
+583 
-594 LASVLNNRVELKKI
+594 KI
-608 EDVCSYAIRWSAET
+608 ECLVIGKDVTDTSIINWN
-622 VSRKTYLR
+622 
-630 IDALVVPDSFQE
+630 D
-642 SELSGIDWEN
+642 
-652 NENVVTRYFGANGF
+652 ENVVSRYFKGAGYIQSHRNLWQLTS
-666 IHAFYHVNKGT
+666 GT
-677 VGGQYFTF
+677 IISTHYT
-685 PVARPMPGTETH
+685 ARPMEWGRYNGMVQNNGTVYVYLTES
-697 KDVLKTYGYNY
+697 LMNYG
-708 FTVTWDYITDY
+708 
-719 SVNNDGFY
+719 GFY
-727 WVSDDK
+727 WTSDK
-733 MAFTFNDNTRVKN
+733 EQNAFSLVFN
-746 VYFNNSYPFSSR
+746 SSTGYI
-758 VSLLGF
+758 LGYYLSIF
-764 SEVAAQDCCSIR
+764 EDAIAANIR

>member
-53 VDQTAVEK
+53 VDQKAVEK

-75 LKYTLPVTLSDKTE
+75 LKYTLPVTLSDKTD

-110 NAETLTGISTYGD
+110 NAETLTGINTYGD

-139 QSATAQDITLA
+139 QGAAGVTLTG
-150 SGQTTT
+150 GQTTT

-162 RLAATFQVEGADEA
+162 RLAATFQVEGAVEA

-190 ESYLVKHAD
+190 KSYLVKHAD
-199 GDSFTIPANAE
+199 GGSFTIPADAE
-210 TGESTVPYSY
+210 TGESTEPYSY

-245 VAQVLRNHLYTV
+245 VDQVLRNHLYTV

-288 ALMMTAATDKA
+288 ALMMTAATD
-299 QEPEATVVYPEE
+299 QTQDPEATVVYPEE

-327 VTYYL
+327 ATYYL

-341 ALTHTTLPDGWTL
+341 ALAHTTLPDGWTL

-394 IADATVSITFV
+394 IADATVSITFT
-405 QEGKEDEEVDHSK
+405 QEGVEEETDELQWAENNTRSWIDAVPYNTNIYCHSYIPDIPLADQGIGFVYSDATILLNTENPYAYHFQWDRDFGFVASTAAFDNGYTYLPNSNNIPDSFGPVYGGAYEQGTASQNYSLQHPDMFVYPSNSQSYDWCSTERSVWTDRFDTYGISAAPKGYHIPTVAEWKTLLPEGENITYFYSTGYKVELGTSYPFFAKQEGANTKVWCLYGSSSK
-418 NPLLKWAKGDLVYD
+418 NYLEVRIVKGAYSLADLTAEILDNARILVQIPAD
-432 KGSQTSSI
+432 
-440 ASSYQTQGSLYQWGR
+440 
-455 KYGFTDY
+455 
-462 KDAMGGYWATS
+462 GYRTS
-473 QGRRRWYYA
+473 QGTLQWQQRGLYWSS
-482 VQGTENQLNN
+482 E
-492 DFILSATGSSN
+492 SAGATKKG
-503 GFDDAPNYSYETN
+503 YSIAFSFTI
-516 DEFAN
+516 D
-521 DELPI
+521 
-526 YFMNQ
+526 
-531 NTGMTDYWLGD
+531 T
-542 GGGSTWAE
+542 
-550 RAEACGAKT
+550 GAKT
-559 ANNVGD
+559 V
-565 YVCPD
+565 
-570 GWRIPTKADFAEI
+570 
-583 KPTEALRGDDD
+583 
-594 LASVLNNRVELKKI
+594 
-608 EDVCSYAIRWSAET
+608 
-622 VSRKTYLR
+622 
-630 IDALVVPDSFQE
+630 
-642 SELSGIDWEN
+642 
-652 NENVVTRYFGANGF
+652 
-666 IHAFYHVNKGT
+666 
-677 VGGQYFTF
+677 
-685 PVARPMPGTETH
+685 
-697 KDVLKTYGYNY
+697 
-708 FTVTWDYITDY
+708 
-719 SVNNDGFY
+719 
-727 WVSDDK
+727 
-733 MAFTFNDNTRVKN
+733 
-746 VYFNNSYPFSSR
+746 R
-758 VSLLGF
+758 VSVGEQPRKYAF
-764 SEVAAQDCCSIR
+764 SIR
-776 CITDDPALQE
+776 CIKDNY
-786 K
+786 

>member
-53 VDQTAVEK
+53 VDQMAVEK

-110 NAETLTGISTYGD
+110 NAEMLTGINTYGD
-123 FLAQTTTA
+123 FLAQTTMA
-131 AFEGNLLM
+131 AFDGNLLM
-139 QSATAQDITLA
+139 QGATAQDITLA
-150 SGQTTT
+150 GGQTTT

-162 RLAATFQVEGADEA
+162 RLAATFQVEGAVEA
-176 GVSDVAFTLKGAVK
+176 GVNDVAFTLKGAVK
-190 ESYLVKHAD
+190 KSYLVKHAD
-199 GDSFTIPANAE
+199 GDSFTIPADVE

-288 ALMMTAATDKA
+288 ALMMTAATDKT

-327 VTYYL
+327 VAYYL

-341 ALTHTTLPDGWTL
+341 DLTHTTLPDGWTL
-354 AAPAE
+354 AAPAG

-373 TIPANATSEERTLT
+373 TIPANTTAEVRTLT

-394 IADATVSITFV
+394 IADATVSITFT
-405 QEGKEDEEVDHSK
+405 QEGVEEETDELQWAENNTRSWIDAVPYNANIYCHSYIPDIPLADQGIGFVYSDATILLNTENPYAYHFQWDRDFGFVASTAAFDNGYTYLPNSNNIPDSFGPVYGGAYEQGTASQNYSLQHPDMFVYPSNSQSYDWCSTERSVWTDRFDTYGISAAPKGYHIPTVAEWKTLLPEGENITYSYSTGYKVELGTSYPFFAKQEGANTKVWCLYGSSSK
-418 NPLLKWAKGDLVYD
+418 NYLEVRIVKGAYSLTDLTAEILNNARILVQIPAD
-432 KGSQTSSI
+432 
-440 ASSYQTQGSLYQWGR
+440 
-455 KYGFTDY
+455 
-462 KDAMGGYWATS
+462 GYRTS
-473 QGRRRWYYA
+473 QGTLQWQQRGLYWSS
-482 VQGTENQLNN
+482 E
-492 DFILSATGSSN
+492 SAGATKKG
-503 GFDDAPNYSYETN
+503 YSIAFSFTI
-516 DEFAN
+516 D
-521 DELPI
+521 
-526 YFMNQ
+526 
-531 NTGMTDYWLGD
+531 T
-542 GGGSTWAE
+542 
-550 RAEACGAKT
+550 GAKT
-559 ANNVGD
+559 V
-565 YVCPD
+565 
-570 GWRIPTKADFAEI
+570 
-583 KPTEALRGDDD
+583 
-594 LASVLNNRVELKKI
+594 
-608 EDVCSYAIRWSAET
+608 
-622 VSRKTYLR
+622 
-630 IDALVVPDSFQE
+630 
-642 SELSGIDWEN
+642 
-652 NENVVTRYFGANGF
+652 
-666 IHAFYHVNKGT
+666 
-677 VGGQYFTF
+677 
-685 PVARPMPGTETH
+685 
-697 KDVLKTYGYNY
+697 
-708 FTVTWDYITDY
+708 
-719 SVNNDGFY
+719 
-727 WVSDDK
+727 
-733 MAFTFNDNTRVKN
+733 
-746 VYFNNSYPFSSR
+746 R
-758 VSLLGF
+758 VSVGEQPRKYAF
-764 SEVAAQDCCSIR
+764 SIR
-776 CITDDPALQE
+776 CIKDNQ
-786 K
+786 

>member
-110 NAETLTGISTYGD
+110 NAEMLTGINTYGD
-123 FLAQTTTA
+123 FLAQTTMA
-131 AFEGNLLM
+131 AFDGNLLM
-139 QSATAQDITLA
+139 QGATAQDITLA
-150 SGQTTT
+150 GGQTTT

-162 RLAATFQVEGADEA
+162 RLAATFQVEGAVEA

-190 ESYLVKHAD
+190 KSYLVKHAD
-199 GDSFTIPANAE
+199 GDSFTIPADVE

-387 VTATNKL
+387 VIATNKL
-394 IADATVSITFV
+394 IADATVSITFT
-405 QEGKEDEEVDHSK
+405 QEGVEEETDELQWAENNTRSWIDAVPYNTNIYCHSYIPDIPLADQGIGFVYSDATILLNTENPYAYHFQWDRDFGFVASTAAFDNGYTYLPNSNNIPDSFGPVYGGAYEQGTASQNYSLQHPDMFVYPSNSQSYDWCSTERSVWTDRFDTYGISAAPKGYHIPTVAEWKTLLPEGENITYFYSTGYKVELGTSYPFFAKQEGANTKVWCLYGSSSK
-418 NPLLKWAKGDLVYD
+418 NYLEVRIVKGAYSLADLTAEILDNARILVQIPAD
-432 KGSQTSSI
+432 
-440 ASSYQTQGSLYQWGR
+440 
-455 KYGFTDY
+455 
-462 KDAMGGYWATS
+462 GYRTS
-473 QGRRRWYYA
+473 QGTLQWQQRGLYWSS
-482 VQGTENQLNN
+482 E
-492 DFILSATGSSN
+492 SAGATKKG
-503 GFDDAPNYSYETN
+503 YSIAFSFTI
-516 DEFAN
+516 D
-521 DELPI
+521 
-526 YFMNQ
+526 
-531 NTGMTDYWLGD
+531 T
-542 GGGSTWAE
+542 
-550 RAEACGAKT
+550 GAKT
-559 ANNVGD
+559 V
-565 YVCPD
+565 
-570 GWRIPTKADFAEI
+570 
-583 KPTEALRGDDD
+583 
-594 LASVLNNRVELKKI
+594 
-608 EDVCSYAIRWSAET
+608 
-622 VSRKTYLR
+622 
-630 IDALVVPDSFQE
+630 
-642 SELSGIDWEN
+642 
-652 NENVVTRYFGANGF
+652 
-666 IHAFYHVNKGT
+666 
-677 VGGQYFTF
+677 
-685 PVARPMPGTETH
+685 
-697 KDVLKTYGYNY
+697 
-708 FTVTWDYITDY
+708 
-719 SVNNDGFY
+719 
-727 WVSDDK
+727 
-733 MAFTFNDNTRVKN
+733 
-746 VYFNNSYPFSSR
+746 R
-758 VSLLGF
+758 VSVGEQPRKYAF
-764 SEVAAQDCCSIR
+764 SIR
-776 CITDDPALQE
+776 CIKDNQ
-786 K
+786 

>member
-53 VDQTAVEK
+53 VDQKAVEK

-75 LKYTLPVTLSDKTE
+75 LKYTLPVTLSDKTD

-110 NAETLTGISTYGD
+110 NAEMLTGINTYGD

-139 QSATAQDITLA
+139 QGAAGVTLTG
-150 SGQTTT
+150 GQTTT
-156 LSMELV
+156 LSMKLV
-162 RLAATFQVEGADEA
+162 RLAATFQVEGAVEA
-176 GVSDVAFTLKGAVK
+176 GVNDVAFTLKGAVK

-199 GDSFTIPANAE
+199 GDSFTIPADAE
-210 TGESTVPYSY
+210 TDESTVPYSY

-394 IADATVSITFV
+394 IADATVSITFT
-405 QEGKEDEEVDHSK
+405 QEGVEEETDELQWAENNTRSWIDAVPYNTNIYCHSYIPDIPLADQGIGFVYSDATILLNTENPYAYHFQWDRDFGFVASTAAFDNGYTYLPNSNNIPDSFGPVYGGAYEQGTASQNYSLQHPDMFVYPSNSQSYDWCSTERSVWTDRFDTYGISAAPKGYHIPTVAEWKTLLPEGENITYFYSTGYKVELGTSYPFFAKQEGANTKVWCLYGSSSK
-418 NPLLKWAKGDLVYD
+418 NYLEVRIVKGAYSLADLTAEILDNARILVQIPAD
-432 KGSQTSSI
+432 
-440 ASSYQTQGSLYQWGR
+440 
-455 KYGFTDY
+455 
-462 KDAMGGYWATS
+462 GYRTS
-473 QGRRRWYYA
+473 QGTLQWQQRGLYWSS
-482 VQGTENQLNN
+482 E
-492 DFILSATGSSN
+492 SAGATKKG
-503 GFDDAPNYSYETN
+503 YSIAFSFT
-516 DEFAN
+516 
-521 DELPI
+521 I
-526 YFMNQ
+526 
-531 NTGMTDYWLGD
+531 NT
-542 GGGSTWAE
+542 
-550 RAEACGAKT
+550 GAKT
-559 ANNVGD
+559 V
-565 YVCPD
+565 
-570 GWRIPTKADFAEI
+570 
-583 KPTEALRGDDD
+583 
-594 LASVLNNRVELKKI
+594 
-608 EDVCSYAIRWSAET
+608 
-622 VSRKTYLR
+622 
-630 IDALVVPDSFQE
+630 
-642 SELSGIDWEN
+642 
-652 NENVVTRYFGANGF
+652 
-666 IHAFYHVNKGT
+666 
-677 VGGQYFTF
+677 
-685 PVARPMPGTETH
+685 
-697 KDVLKTYGYNY
+697 
-708 FTVTWDYITDY
+708 
-719 SVNNDGFY
+719 
-727 WVSDDK
+727 
-733 MAFTFNDNTRVKN
+733 
-746 VYFNNSYPFSSR
+746 R
-758 VSLLGF
+758 VSVGEQPRKYAF
-764 SEVAAQDCCSIR
+764 SIR
-776 CITDDPALQE
+776 CIKDNQ
-786 K
+786 

>member
-131 AFEGNLLM
+131 AFDGNLLM
-139 QSATAQDITLA
+139 QGATGVTLT

-162 RLAATFQVEGADEA
+162 RLAATFQVEGAVEA

-199 GDSFTIPANAE
+199 GDSFTIPADAE
-210 TGESTVPYSY
+210 TGENAVPYSY

-245 VAQVLRNHLYTV
+245 VVQVLRNHLYTV

-288 ALMMTAATDKA
+288 ALMMTAATDRT

-394 IADATVSITFV
+394 IADATVSITFT
-405 QEGKEDEEVDHSK
+405 QEGVEEETDELQWAENNTRSWIDAVPYNTNIYCHSYIPDIPLADQGIGFVYSDATILLNTENPYAYHFQWDRDFGFVASTAAFDNGYTYLPNSNNIPDSFGPVYGGAYEQGTASQNYSLQHPDMFVYPSNSQSYDWCSTERSVWTDRFDTYGISAAPKGYHIPTVAEWKTLLPEGENITYFYSTGYKVELGTSYPFFAKQEGANTKVWCLYGSSSK
-418 NPLLKWAKGDLVYD
+418 NYLEVRIVKGAYSLADLTAEILDNARILVQIPAD
-432 KGSQTSSI
+432 
-440 ASSYQTQGSLYQWGR
+440 
-455 KYGFTDY
+455 
-462 KDAMGGYWATS
+462 GYRTS
-473 QGRRRWYYA
+473 QGTLQWQQRGLYWSS
-482 VQGTENQLNN
+482 E
-492 DFILSATGSSN
+492 SAGATKKG
-503 GFDDAPNYSYETN
+503 YSIAFSFTI
-516 DEFAN
+516 D
-521 DELPI
+521 
-526 YFMNQ
+526 
-531 NTGMTDYWLGD
+531 T
-542 GGGSTWAE
+542 
-550 RAEACGAKT
+550 GAKT
-559 ANNVGD
+559 V
-565 YVCPD
+565 
-570 GWRIPTKADFAEI
+570 
-583 KPTEALRGDDD
+583 
-594 LASVLNNRVELKKI
+594 
-608 EDVCSYAIRWSAET
+608 
-622 VSRKTYLR
+622 
-630 IDALVVPDSFQE
+630 
-642 SELSGIDWEN
+642 
-652 NENVVTRYFGANGF
+652 
-666 IHAFYHVNKGT
+666 
-677 VGGQYFTF
+677 
-685 PVARPMPGTETH
+685 
-697 KDVLKTYGYNY
+697 
-708 FTVTWDYITDY
+708 
-719 SVNNDGFY
+719 
-727 WVSDDK
+727 
-733 MAFTFNDNTRVKN
+733 
-746 VYFNNSYPFSSR
+746 R
-758 VSLLGF
+758 VSVGEQPRKYAF
-764 SEVAAQDCCSIR
+764 SIR
-776 CITDDPALQE
+776 CIKDNQ
-786 K
+786 

>member
-75 LKYTLPVTLSDKTE
+75 LKYTLPVTLSDKTD

-110 NAETLTGISTYGD
+110 NANALTGISTYGD
-123 FLAQTTTA
+123 FLEQTTTA
-131 AFEGNLLM
+131 AFDGNLLM
-139 QSATAQDITLA
+139 QGATDATLT

-162 RLAATFQVEGADEA
+162 RLAATFQVVGADEA
-176 GVSDVAFTLKGAVK
+176 DVSDVAFTLKGAVK

-199 GDSFTIPANAE
+199 GGSFTIPADAE
-210 TGESTVPYSY
+210 TGENAVPYSY

-288 ALMMTAATDKA
+288 ALMMTAATDKT
-299 QEPEATVVYPEE
+299 QDPEATVVYPDE

-341 ALTHTTLPDGWTL
+341 ALAHTTLPDGWML
-354 AAPAE
+354 EAPVE
-359 TRADYLWEKGYWTL
+359 TRTDYLWEKGYWTL
-373 TIPANATSEERTLT
+373 TIPANTTAEERTLT

-394 IADATVSITFV
+394 IADATVSITFT
-405 QEGKEDEEVDHSK
+405 QEGVEEETDELQWAENNTRSWIDAVPYNTNIYCHSYIPDIPLADQGIGFVYSDATILLNTENPYAYHFQWDRDFGFVASTAAFDNGYTYLPNSNNIPDSFGPVYGGAYEQGTASQNYSLQHPDMFVYPSNSQSYDWCSTERSVWTDRFDTYGISAAPKGYHIPTVAEWKTLLPEGENITYFYSTGYKVELGTSYPFFAKQEGANTKVWCLYGSSSK
-418 NPLLKWAKGDLVYD
+418 NYLEVRIVKGAYSLADLTAEILDNARILVQIPAD
-432 KGSQTSSI
+432 
-440 ASSYQTQGSLYQWGR
+440 
-455 KYGFTDY
+455 
-462 KDAMGGYWATS
+462 GYRTS
-473 QGRRRWYYA
+473 QGTLQWQQRGLYWSS
-482 VQGTENQLNN
+482 E
-492 DFILSATGSSN
+492 SAGATKKG
-503 GFDDAPNYSYETN
+503 YSIAFSFTI
-516 DEFAN
+516 D
-521 DELPI
+521 
-526 YFMNQ
+526 
-531 NTGMTDYWLGD
+531 T
-542 GGGSTWAE
+542 
-550 RAEACGAKT
+550 GAKT
-559 ANNVGD
+559 V
-565 YVCPD
+565 
-570 GWRIPTKADFAEI
+570 
-583 KPTEALRGDDD
+583 
-594 LASVLNNRVELKKI
+594 
-608 EDVCSYAIRWSAET
+608 
-622 VSRKTYLR
+622 
-630 IDALVVPDSFQE
+630 
-642 SELSGIDWEN
+642 
-652 NENVVTRYFGANGF
+652 
-666 IHAFYHVNKGT
+666 
-677 VGGQYFTF
+677 
-685 PVARPMPGTETH
+685 
-697 KDVLKTYGYNY
+697 
-708 FTVTWDYITDY
+708 
-719 SVNNDGFY
+719 
-727 WVSDDK
+727 
-733 MAFTFNDNTRVKN
+733 
-746 VYFNNSYPFSSR
+746 R
-758 VSLLGF
+758 VSVGEQPRKYAF
-764 SEVAAQDCCSIR
+764 SIR
-776 CITDDPALQE
+776 CIKDNQ
-786 K
+786 

>member
-75 LKYTLPVTLSDKTE
+75 LKYTLPVTLSDKTD

-131 AFEGNLLM
+131 AFDGNLLM
-139 QSATAQDITLA
+139 QGATAQDITLA
-150 SGQTTT
+150 GGQTTT

-162 RLAATFQVEGADEA
+162 RLAATFQVEGAVEA

-199 GDSFTIPANAE
+199 GGSFTIPADAE
-210 TGESTVPYSY
+210 TGENAVPYSY

-288 ALMMTAATDKA
+288 ALMMTAATDQT
-299 QEPEATVVYPEE
+299 QEPEVTVVYPEE

-327 VTYYL
+327 ATYYL

-341 ALTHTTLPDGWTL
+341 VLTHTTLPDGWTL

-387 VTATNKL
+387 VIATNKL
-394 IADATVSITFV
+394 IADATVSITFT
-405 QEGKEDEEVDHSK
+405 QEGVEEETDELQWAENNTRSWIDAVPYNTNIYCHSYIPDIPLADQGIGFVYSDATILLNTENPYAYHFQWDRDFGFVASTAAFDNGYTYLPNSNNIPDSFGPVYGGAYEQGTASQNYSLQHPDMFVYPSNSQSYDWCSTERSVWTDRFDTYGISAAPKGYHIPTVAEWKTLLPEGENITYFYSTGYKVELGTSYPFFAKQEGANTKVWCLYGSSSK
-418 NPLLKWAKGDLVYD
+418 NYLEVRIVKGAYSLADLTAEILDNARILVQIPAD
-432 KGSQTSSI
+432 
-440 ASSYQTQGSLYQWGR
+440 
-455 KYGFTDY
+455 
-462 KDAMGGYWATS
+462 GYRTS
-473 QGRRRWYYA
+473 QGTLQWQQRGLYWSS
-482 VQGTENQLNN
+482 E
-492 DFILSATGSSN
+492 SAGATKKG
-503 GFDDAPNYSYETN
+503 YSIAFSFTI
-516 DEFAN
+516 D
-521 DELPI
+521 
-526 YFMNQ
+526 
-531 NTGMTDYWLGD
+531 T
-542 GGGSTWAE
+542 
-550 RAEACGAKT
+550 GAKT
-559 ANNVGD
+559 V
-565 YVCPD
+565 
-570 GWRIPTKADFAEI
+570 
-583 KPTEALRGDDD
+583 
-594 LASVLNNRVELKKI
+594 
-608 EDVCSYAIRWSAET
+608 
-622 VSRKTYLR
+622 
-630 IDALVVPDSFQE
+630 
-642 SELSGIDWEN
+642 
-652 NENVVTRYFGANGF
+652 
-666 IHAFYHVNKGT
+666 
-677 VGGQYFTF
+677 
-685 PVARPMPGTETH
+685 
-697 KDVLKTYGYNY
+697 
-708 FTVTWDYITDY
+708 
-719 SVNNDGFY
+719 
-727 WVSDDK
+727 
-733 MAFTFNDNTRVKN
+733 
-746 VYFNNSYPFSSR
+746 R
-758 VSLLGF
+758 VSVGEQPRKYAF
-764 SEVAAQDCCSIR
+764 SIR
-776 CITDDPALQE
+776 CIKDNQ
-786 K
+786 

>member
-53 VDQTAVEK
+53 VDQKAVEK

-75 LKYTLPVTLSDKTE
+75 LKYTLPVTLSDKTD

-110 NAETLTGISTYGD
+110 NAETLTGINTYGD

-139 QSATAQDITLA
+139 QGAAGVTLTG
-150 SGQTTT
+150 GQTTT

-162 RLAATFQVEGADEA
+162 RLAATFQVEVAVEA

-190 ESYLVKHAD
+190 KSYLVKHAD
-199 GDSFTIPANAE
+199 GGSFTIPADAE
-210 TGESTVPYSY
+210 TGESTEPYSY

-238 AYRTEVP
+238 EYRTEVP

-288 ALMMTAATDKA
+288 ALMMTAATDRT

-322 AADAA
+322 AADAT

-341 ALTHTTLPDGWTL
+341 ALAHTTLPDGWRL
-354 AAPAE
+354 EAPVE
-359 TRADYLWEKGYWTL
+359 TRTDYLWEKGYWTL

-394 IADATVSITFV
+394 IADATVSITFT
-405 QEGKEDEEVDHSK
+405 QEGVEEETDELQWAENNTRSWIDAVPYNTNIYCHSYIPDIPLADQGIGFVYSDATILLNTENPYAYHFQWDRDFGFVASTAAFDNGYTYLPNSNNIPDSFGPVYGGAYEQGTASQNYSLQHPDMFVYPSNSQSYDWCSTERSVWTDRFDTYGISAAPKGYHIPTVAEWKTLLPEGENITYFYSTGYKVELGTSYPFFAKQEGANTKVWCLYGSSSK
-418 NPLLKWAKGDLVYD
+418 NYLEVRIVKGAYSLADLTAEILDNARILVQIPAD
-432 KGSQTSSI
+432 
-440 ASSYQTQGSLYQWGR
+440 
-455 KYGFTDY
+455 
-462 KDAMGGYWATS
+462 GYRTS
-473 QGRRRWYYA
+473 QGTLQWQQRGLYWSS
-482 VQGTENQLNN
+482 E
-492 DFILSATGSSN
+492 SAGATKKG
-503 GFDDAPNYSYETN
+503 YSIAFSFTI
-516 DEFAN
+516 D
-521 DELPI
+521 
-526 YFMNQ
+526 
-531 NTGMTDYWLGD
+531 T
-542 GGGSTWAE
+542 
-550 RAEACGAKT
+550 GAKT
-559 ANNVGD
+559 V
-565 YVCPD
+565 
-570 GWRIPTKADFAEI
+570 
-583 KPTEALRGDDD
+583 
-594 LASVLNNRVELKKI
+594 
-608 EDVCSYAIRWSAET
+608 
-622 VSRKTYLR
+622 
-630 IDALVVPDSFQE
+630 
-642 SELSGIDWEN
+642 
-652 NENVVTRYFGANGF
+652 
-666 IHAFYHVNKGT
+666 
-677 VGGQYFTF
+677 
-685 PVARPMPGTETH
+685 
-697 KDVLKTYGYNY
+697 
-708 FTVTWDYITDY
+708 
-719 SVNNDGFY
+719 
-727 WVSDDK
+727 
-733 MAFTFNDNTRVKN
+733 
-746 VYFNNSYPFSSR
+746 R
-758 VSLLGF
+758 VSVGEQPRKYAF
-764 SEVAAQDCCSIR
+764 SIR
-776 CITDDPALQE
+776 CIKDNQ
-786 K
+786 

>member
-131 AFEGNLLM
+131 AFDGNLLM
-139 QSATAQDITLA
+139 QGATGVTLT

-162 RLAATFQVEGADEA
+162 RLAATFQVEGAVEA

-199 GDSFTIPANAE
+199 GDSFTIPADAE
-210 TGESTVPYSY
+210 TGENAVPYSY

-288 ALMMTAATDKA
+288 ALMMTAATDQT
-299 QEPEATVVYPEE
+299 QESEVTVVYPEE

-327 VTYYL
+327 ATYYL

-387 VTATNKL
+387 VIATNKL
-394 IADATVSITFV
+394 IADATVSITFT
-405 QEGKEDEEVDHSK
+405 QEGVEEETDELQWAENNTRSWIDAVPYNTNIYCHSYIPDIPLADQGIGFVYSDATILLNTENPYAYHFQWDRDFGFVASTAAFDNGYTYLPNSNNIPDSFGPVYGGAYEQGTASQNYSLQHPDMFVYPSNSQSYDWCSTERSVWTDRFDTYGISAAPKGYHIPTVAEWKTLLPEGENITYFYSTGYKVELGTSYPFFAKQEGANTKVWCLYGSSSK
-418 NPLLKWAKGDLVYD
+418 NYLEVRIVKGAYSLADLTAEILDNARILVQIPAD
-432 KGSQTSSI
+432 
-440 ASSYQTQGSLYQWGR
+440 
-455 KYGFTDY
+455 
-462 KDAMGGYWATS
+462 GYRTS
-473 QGRRRWYYA
+473 QGTLQWQQRGLYWSS
-482 VQGTENQLNN
+482 E
-492 DFILSATGSSN
+492 SAGATKKG
-503 GFDDAPNYSYETN
+503 YSIAFSFTI
-516 DEFAN
+516 D
-521 DELPI
+521 
-526 YFMNQ
+526 
-531 NTGMTDYWLGD
+531 T
-542 GGGSTWAE
+542 
-550 RAEACGAKT
+550 GAKT
-559 ANNVGD
+559 V
-565 YVCPD
+565 
-570 GWRIPTKADFAEI
+570 
-583 KPTEALRGDDD
+583 
-594 LASVLNNRVELKKI
+594 
-608 EDVCSYAIRWSAET
+608 
-622 VSRKTYLR
+622 
-630 IDALVVPDSFQE
+630 
-642 SELSGIDWEN
+642 
-652 NENVVTRYFGANGF
+652 
-666 IHAFYHVNKGT
+666 
-677 VGGQYFTF
+677 
-685 PVARPMPGTETH
+685 
-697 KDVLKTYGYNY
+697 
-708 FTVTWDYITDY
+708 
-719 SVNNDGFY
+719 
-727 WVSDDK
+727 
-733 MAFTFNDNTRVKN
+733 
-746 VYFNNSYPFSSR
+746 R
-758 VSLLGF
+758 VSVGEQPRKYAF
-764 SEVAAQDCCSIR
+764 SIR
-776 CITDDPALQE
+776 CIKDNQ
-786 K
+786 

>member
-131 AFEGNLLM
+131 AFDSNLLM
-139 QSATAQDITLA
+139 QGATAQNITLA
-150 SGQTTT
+150 GGQTTT

-162 RLAATFQVEGADEA
+162 RLAATFQVEGAVEA

-199 GDSFTIPANAE
+199 GDSFTIPADAE
-210 TGESTVPYSY
+210 TGENAVPYSY

-288 ALMMTAATDKA
+288 ALMMTAATDQT
-299 QEPEATVVYPEE
+299 QESEVTVVYPEE

-327 VTYYL
+327 ATYYL

-354 AAPAE
+354 EAPVE
-359 TRADYLWEKGYWTL
+359 TRTDYLWEKGYWTL
-373 TIPANATSEERTLT
+373 TIPANTTAEVRTLT

-394 IADATVSITFV
+394 VADATVSITFT
-405 QEGKEDEEVDHSK
+405 QEGVEEETDELQWAENNTRSWIDAVPYNTNIYCHSYIPDIPLADQGIGFVYSDATILLNTENPYAYHFQWDRDFGFVASTAAFDNGYTYLPNSNNIPDSFGPVYGGAYEQGTASQNYSLQHPDMFVYPSNNQSYDWCSTERSVWTDRFDTYGISAAPKGYHIPTVAEWKTLLPEGENITYFYSTGYKVELGTSYPFFAKQEGANTKVWCLYGSSSK
-418 NPLLKWAKGDLVYD
+418 NYLEVRIVKGAYSLADLTAEILDNARILVQIPAD
-432 KGSQTSSI
+432 
-440 ASSYQTQGSLYQWGR
+440 
-455 KYGFTDY
+455 
-462 KDAMGGYWATS
+462 GYRTS
-473 QGRRRWYYA
+473 QGTLQWQQRGLYWSS
-482 VQGTENQLNN
+482 E
-492 DFILSATGSSN
+492 SAGATKKG
-503 GFDDAPNYSYETN
+503 YSIAFSFTI
-516 DEFAN
+516 D
-521 DELPI
+521 
-526 YFMNQ
+526 
-531 NTGMTDYWLGD
+531 T
-542 GGGSTWAE
+542 
-550 RAEACGAKT
+550 GAKT
-559 ANNVGD
+559 V
-565 YVCPD
+565 
-570 GWRIPTKADFAEI
+570 
-583 KPTEALRGDDD
+583 
-594 LASVLNNRVELKKI
+594 
-608 EDVCSYAIRWSAET
+608 
-622 VSRKTYLR
+622 
-630 IDALVVPDSFQE
+630 
-642 SELSGIDWEN
+642 
-652 NENVVTRYFGANGF
+652 
-666 IHAFYHVNKGT
+666 
-677 VGGQYFTF
+677 
-685 PVARPMPGTETH
+685 
-697 KDVLKTYGYNY
+697 
-708 FTVTWDYITDY
+708 
-719 SVNNDGFY
+719 
-727 WVSDDK
+727 
-733 MAFTFNDNTRVKN
+733 
-746 VYFNNSYPFSSR
+746 R
-758 VSLLGF
+758 VSVGEQPRKYAF
-764 SEVAAQDCCSIR
+764 SIR
-776 CITDDPALQE
+776 CIKDNQ
-786 K
+786 

>member
-110 NAETLTGISTYGD
+110 NANALTGISTYGD

-131 AFEGNLLM
+131 AFDGNLLM
-139 QSATAQDITLA
+139 QGATAQNITLA
-150 SGQTTT
+150 GGQTTT

-162 RLAATFQVEGADEA
+162 RLAATFQVEGAVEA
-176 GVSDVAFTLKGAVK
+176 DVSDVAFTLKGAVK

-199 GDSFTIPANAE
+199 GDSFTIPADAE
-210 TGESTVPYSY
+210 TGENAVPYSY

-322 AADAA
+322 AADAVA
-327 VTYYL
+327 TYYL

-341 ALTHTTLPDGWTL
+341 TLTHTTLPDGWTL

-373 TIPANATSEERTLT
+373 TIPANTTAEVRTLT

-405 QEGKEDEEVDHSK
+405 QEGKEDEAVDHSK

-440 ASSYQTQGSLYQWGR
+440 ASSYQAQGSLYQWGR
-455 KYGFTDY
+455 IYGFTDFE
-462 KDAMGGYWATS
+462 DAMGDYDTGNYG
-473 QGRRRWYYA
+473 QRYYNY
-482 VQGTENQLNN
+482 VTYDKYYNTGTGHVNWN
-492 DFILSATGSSN
+492 DDQSGFSYDSN
-503 GFDDAPNYSYETN
+503 AD
-516 DEFAN
+516 FAN
-521 DELPI
+521 ADYPY
-526 YFMNQ
+526 YFMKPN
-531 NTGMTDYWLGD
+531 GDDYWIGTD
-542 GGGSTWAE
+542 GGSTWQE
-550 RAEACGAKT
+550 RAEKCGFT
-559 ANNVGD
+559 VD
-565 YVCPD
+565 VCPD
-570 GWRIPTKADFAEI
+570 GWRMPTKADFAEI
-583 KPTEALRGDDD
+583 KPSEALRGDDG

-608 EDVCSYAIRWSAET
+608 EGICSYAIRWSAET
-622 VSRKTYLR
+622 VSKKTYLR

-642 SELSGIDWEN
+642 SELSGINWEN

-666 IHAFYHVNKGT
+666 IHAFYHVNV
-677 VGGQYFTF
+677 VGGPYGSANF
-685 PVARPMPGTETH
+685 PVARPMPGVETH
-697 KDVLKTYGYNY
+697 TDRLVQNGSYFSVL
-708 FTVTWDYITDY
+708 WDNITDY

-746 VYFNNSYPFSSR
+746 VYFNNSYPFGNR

>member
-75 LKYTLPVTLSDKTE
+75 LKYTLPVTLSDKTD

-131 AFEGNLLM
+131 AFDGNLLM
-139 QSATAQDITLA
+139 QGATAQDITLA
-150 SGQTTT
+150 GGQTTT

-162 RLAATFQVEGADEA
+162 RLAATFQVEGAVEA

-199 GDSFTIPANAE
+199 GDSFTIPADAE
-210 TGESTVPYSY
+210 TGENAVPYSY

-299 QEPEATVVYPEE
+299 QEPEATVVHPEE

-341 ALTHTTLPDGWTL
+341 ALAHTTLPDGWTL
-354 AAPAE
+354 EAPVE
-359 TRADYLWEKGYWTL
+359 TRTDYLWEKGYWTL
-373 TIPANATSEERTLT
+373 TIPANTTAEVRTLT

-394 IADATVSITFV
+394 VADATVSITFT
-405 QEGKEDEEVDHSK
+405 QEGVEEETDELQWAENNTRSWIDAVPYNTNIYCHSYIPDIPLADQGIGFVYSDATILLNTENPYAYHFQWDRDFGFVASTAAFDNGYTYLPNSNNIPDSFGPVYGGAYEQGTASQNYSLQHPDMFVYPSNSQSYDWCSTERSVWTDRFDTYGISAAPKGYHIPTVAEWKTLLPEGENITYFYSTGYKVELGTSYPFFAKQEGANTKVWCLYGSSSK
-418 NPLLKWAKGDLVYD
+418 NYLEVRIVKGAYSLADLTAEILDNARILVQIPAD
-432 KGSQTSSI
+432 
-440 ASSYQTQGSLYQWGR
+440 
-455 KYGFTDY
+455 
-462 KDAMGGYWATS
+462 GYRTS
-473 QGRRRWYYA
+473 QGTLQWQQRGLYWSS
-482 VQGTENQLNN
+482 E
-492 DFILSATGSSN
+492 SAGATKKG
-503 GFDDAPNYSYETN
+503 YSIAFSFTI
-516 DEFAN
+516 D
-521 DELPI
+521 
-526 YFMNQ
+526 
-531 NTGMTDYWLGD
+531 T
-542 GGGSTWAE
+542 
-550 RAEACGAKT
+550 GAKT
-559 ANNVGD
+559 V
-565 YVCPD
+565 
-570 GWRIPTKADFAEI
+570 
-583 KPTEALRGDDD
+583 
-594 LASVLNNRVELKKI
+594 
-608 EDVCSYAIRWSAET
+608 
-622 VSRKTYLR
+622 
-630 IDALVVPDSFQE
+630 
-642 SELSGIDWEN
+642 
-652 NENVVTRYFGANGF
+652 
-666 IHAFYHVNKGT
+666 
-677 VGGQYFTF
+677 
-685 PVARPMPGTETH
+685 
-697 KDVLKTYGYNY
+697 
-708 FTVTWDYITDY
+708 
-719 SVNNDGFY
+719 
-727 WVSDDK
+727 
-733 MAFTFNDNTRVKN
+733 
-746 VYFNNSYPFSSR
+746 R
-758 VSLLGF
+758 VSVGEQPRKYAF
-764 SEVAAQDCCSIR
+764 SIR
-776 CITDDPALQE
+776 CIKDNQ
-786 K
+786 

>member
-131 AFEGNLLM
+131 AFDGNLLM
-139 QSATAQDITLA
+139 QGATGVTLT

-162 RLAATFQVEGADEA
+162 RLAATFQVEGAVEA

-199 GDSFTIPANAE
+199 GDSFTIPADAE
-210 TGESTVPYSY
+210 TGESTEPYSY

-245 VAQVLRNHLYTV
+245 VVQVLRNHLYTV

-387 VTATNKL
+387 VIATNKL
-394 IADATVSITFV
+394 IADATVSITFT
-405 QEGKEDEEVDHSK
+405 QEGVEEEGSNPGDMGNWGGEGQNPSYVQGTLTKVANADGWTVNVNIYGNGGFATMNTYTNGIK
-418 NPLLKWAKGDLVYD
+418 NGVL
-432 KGSQTSSI
+432 TSNHNTD
-440 ASSYQTQGSLYQWGR
+440 AHFFQWGR
-455 KYGFTDY
+455 YLGFPSSTGRTHFNSGGSASGYPNSSQAILGISLYNTKFGYLFDSGLGASYGCCWMGNDSWTEQRVINCSIVFGKVSGLSVNPLDYCGSNSNYTWEQRGGNPCPVGYRVPTADELSVLIPTGGEVNGSCAEVKVIDGVKYAMQWKVVSASTPYVEITSVKTNSDNVTVDDAIFNNASSIRLYAYGYLNNEAELDGKGTTGVYWSSESAANTMLGTNGYGAKFLELDFASGKVDMY
-462 KDAMGGYWATS
+462 IDVAPRCFGGCVLPIKDAE
-473 QGRRRWYYA
+473 
-482 VQGTENQLNN
+482 VTEQV
-492 DFILSATGSSN
+492 TVT
-503 GFDDAPNYSYETN
+503 PW
-516 DEFAN
+516 
-521 DELPI
+521 LP
-526 YFMNQ
+526 
-531 NTGMTDYWLGD
+531 
-542 GGGSTWAE
+542 
-550 RAEACGAKT
+550 
-559 ANNVGD
+559 
-565 YVCPD
+565 
-570 GWRIPTKADFAEI
+570 
-583 KPTEALRGDDD
+583 
-594 LASVLNNRVELKKI
+594 
-608 EDVCSYAIRWSAET
+608 
-622 VSRKTYLR
+622 
-630 IDALVVPDSFQE
+630 
-642 SELSGIDWEN
+642 LSG
-652 NENVVTRYFGANGF
+652 
-666 IHAFYHVNKGT
+666 
-677 VGGQYFTF
+677 
-685 PVARPMPGTETH
+685 
-697 KDVLKTYGYNY
+697 L
-708 FTVTWDYITDY
+708 
-719 SVNNDGFY
+719 
-727 WVSDDK
+727 
-733 MAFTFNDNTRVKN
+733 
-746 VYFNNSYPFSSR
+746 
-758 VSLLGF
+758 
-764 SEVAAQDCCSIR
+764 
-776 CITDDPALQE
+776 
-786 K
+786 

>member
-1 MKNIISRIM
+1 M

-131 AFEGNLLM
+131 AFDGNLLM
-139 QSATAQDITLA
+139 QGATGVTLT

-162 RLAATFQVEGADEA
+162 RLAATFQVEGAVEA

-199 GDSFTIPANAE
+199 GDSFTIPAGAE
-210 TGESTVPYSY
+210 TGESTEPYSY

-233 TMNGA
+233 TMKGA

-288 ALMMTAATDKA
+288 ALMMTAATDQT
-299 QEPEATVVYPEE
+299 QEPEVTVVYPEE
-311 GDLKSTQTVNV
+311 GDLKSTQMVNV

-327 VTYYL
+327 ATYYL

-341 ALTHTTLPDGWTL
+341 ALAHTTLPDGWTL
-354 AAPAE
+354 EAPVE

-394 IADATVSITFV
+394 IADATVSITFT
-405 QEGKEDEEVDHSK
+405 QEGVEEEGSNPGDMGNWGGEGQNPSYVQGTLTKVANADGWTVNVNIYGNGGFATMNTYTNGIK
-418 NPLLKWAKGDLVYD
+418 NGVL
-432 KGSQTSSI
+432 TSNHNTD
-440 ASSYQTQGSLYQWGR
+440 AHFFQWGR
-455 KYGFTDY
+455 YLGFPSSTGRTHFNSGGSASGSYPNSSQAILGISLYNTKFGYLFDSGLGASYGCCWMGNDSWTEQRVINCSIIFGKVSGVSVNPLDYCGSNSNYTWEQRGGNPCPVGYRVPTADELSVLIPTGGEVNGSCAEVKVIDGVKYAMQWKVVSASTPYVEITSVKTNSDNVTVDDAIFNNASSIRLYAYGYLNNEAELDGKGTTGVYWSSESAANTMFGTNGYGAKFLELDFASGKVDMY
-462 KDAMGGYWATS
+462 IDVAPRCFGGCVLPIKDAE
-473 QGRRRWYYA
+473 
-482 VQGTENQLNN
+482 VTEQV
-492 DFILSATGSSN
+492 TVT
-503 GFDDAPNYSYETN
+503 PW
-516 DEFAN
+516 
-521 DELPI
+521 LP
-526 YFMNQ
+526 
-531 NTGMTDYWLGD
+531 
-542 GGGSTWAE
+542 
-550 RAEACGAKT
+550 
-559 ANNVGD
+559 
-565 YVCPD
+565 
-570 GWRIPTKADFAEI
+570 
-583 KPTEALRGDDD
+583 
-594 LASVLNNRVELKKI
+594 
-608 EDVCSYAIRWSAET
+608 
-622 VSRKTYLR
+622 
-630 IDALVVPDSFQE
+630 
-642 SELSGIDWEN
+642 LSG
-652 NENVVTRYFGANGF
+652 
-666 IHAFYHVNKGT
+666 
-677 VGGQYFTF
+677 
-685 PVARPMPGTETH
+685 
-697 KDVLKTYGYNY
+697 L
-708 FTVTWDYITDY
+708 
-719 SVNNDGFY
+719 
-727 WVSDDK
+727 
-733 MAFTFNDNTRVKN
+733 
-746 VYFNNSYPFSSR
+746 
-758 VSLLGF
+758 
-764 SEVAAQDCCSIR
+764 
-776 CITDDPALQE
+776 
-786 K
+786 

>member
-1 MKNIISRIM
+1 M

-75 LKYTLPVTLSDKTE
+75 LKYTLPVTLSDKTD

-110 NAETLTGISTYGD
+110 NAEMLTGINTYGD

-131 AFEGNLLM
+131 AFDGNLLM
-139 QSATAQDITLA
+139 QGATAQDITLA
-150 SGQTTT
+150 GGQTTT

-162 RLAATFQVEGADEA
+162 RLAATFQVEGAVEA

-199 GDSFTIPANAE
+199 GDSFTIPADAE
-210 TGESTVPYSY
+210 TGENAVPYSY

-288 ALMMTAATDKA
+288 ALMMTAATDKT
-299 QEPEATVVYPEE
+299 QDPEATVAYPEE

-327 VTYYL
+327 ATYYL

-387 VTATNKL
+387 VIATNKL
-394 IADATVSITFV
+394 IADATVSITFT
-405 QEGKEDEEVDHSK
+405 QEGVEEETDELQWAENNTRSWIDAVPYNTNIYCHSYIPDIPLADQGIGFVYSDATILLNTENPYAYHFQWDRDFGFVASTAAFDNGYTYLPNSNNIPDSFGPVYGGAYEQGTASQNYSLQHPDMFVYPSNSQSYDWCSTERSVWTDRFDTYGISAAPKGYHIPTVAEWKTLLPEGENITYFYSTGYKVELGTSYPFFAKQEGANTKVWCLYGSSSK
-418 NPLLKWAKGDLVYD
+418 NYLEVRIVKGAYSLADLTAEILDNARILVQIPAD
-432 KGSQTSSI
+432 
-440 ASSYQTQGSLYQWGR
+440 
-455 KYGFTDY
+455 
-462 KDAMGGYWATS
+462 GYRTS
-473 QGRRRWYYA
+473 QGTLQWQQRGLYWSS
-482 VQGTENQLNN
+482 E
-492 DFILSATGSSN
+492 SAGATKKG
-503 GFDDAPNYSYETN
+503 YSIAFSFTI
-516 DEFAN
+516 D
-521 DELPI
+521 
-526 YFMNQ
+526 
-531 NTGMTDYWLGD
+531 T
-542 GGGSTWAE
+542 
-550 RAEACGAKT
+550 GAKT
-559 ANNVGD
+559 V
-565 YVCPD
+565 
-570 GWRIPTKADFAEI
+570 
-583 KPTEALRGDDD
+583 
-594 LASVLNNRVELKKI
+594 
-608 EDVCSYAIRWSAET
+608 
-622 VSRKTYLR
+622 
-630 IDALVVPDSFQE
+630 
-642 SELSGIDWEN
+642 
-652 NENVVTRYFGANGF
+652 
-666 IHAFYHVNKGT
+666 
-677 VGGQYFTF
+677 
-685 PVARPMPGTETH
+685 
-697 KDVLKTYGYNY
+697 
-708 FTVTWDYITDY
+708 
-719 SVNNDGFY
+719 
-727 WVSDDK
+727 
-733 MAFTFNDNTRVKN
+733 
-746 VYFNNSYPFSSR
+746 R
-758 VSLLGF
+758 VSVGEQPRKYAF
-764 SEVAAQDCCSIR
+764 SIR
-776 CITDDPALQE
+776 CIKDNQ
-786 K
+786 

>member
-53 VDQTAVEK
+53 VDQMAVEK

-110 NAETLTGISTYGD
+110 NAEMLTGINTYGD
-123 FLAQTTTA
+123 FLAQTTMA
-131 AFEGNLLM
+131 AFDGNLLM
-139 QSATAQDITLA
+139 QGATAQDITLA
-150 SGQTTT
+150 GGQTTT

-162 RLAATFQVEGADEA
+162 RLAATFQVEGAVEA
-176 GVSDVAFTLKGAVK
+176 GVNDVAFTLKGAVK
-190 ESYLVKHAD
+190 ESYLVKHAN
-199 GDSFTIPANAE
+199 GDSFTIPADVE

-288 ALMMTAATDKA
+288 ALMMTAATDQT

-327 VTYYL
+327 VAYYL

-341 ALTHTTLPDGWTL
+341 DLTHTTLPDGWTL
-354 AAPAE
+354 AAPAG

-373 TIPANATSEERTLT
+373 TIPANTTAEVRTLT

-394 IADATVSITFV
+394 IADATVSITFT
-405 QEGKEDEEVDHSK
+405 QEGVEEETDELQWAENNTRSWIDAVPYNANIYCHSYIPDIPLADQGIGFVYSDATILLNTENPYAYHFQWDRDFGFVASTAAFDNGYTYLPNSNNIPDSFGPVYGGAYEQGTASQNYSLQHPDMFVYPSNSQSYDWCSTERSVWTDRFDTYGISAAPKGYHIPTVAEWKTLLPEGENITYSYSTGYKVELGTSYPFFAKQEGANTKVWCLYGSSSK
-418 NPLLKWAKGDLVYD
+418 NYLEVRIVKGAYSLTDLTAEILNNARILVQIPAD
-432 KGSQTSSI
+432 
-440 ASSYQTQGSLYQWGR
+440 
-455 KYGFTDY
+455 
-462 KDAMGGYWATS
+462 GYRTS
-473 QGRRRWYYA
+473 QGTLQWQQRGLYWSS
-482 VQGTENQLNN
+482 E
-492 DFILSATGSSN
+492 SAGATKKG
-503 GFDDAPNYSYETN
+503 YSIAFSFTI
-516 DEFAN
+516 D
-521 DELPI
+521 
-526 YFMNQ
+526 
-531 NTGMTDYWLGD
+531 T
-542 GGGSTWAE
+542 
-550 RAEACGAKT
+550 GAKT
-559 ANNVGD
+559 V
-565 YVCPD
+565 
-570 GWRIPTKADFAEI
+570 
-583 KPTEALRGDDD
+583 
-594 LASVLNNRVELKKI
+594 
-608 EDVCSYAIRWSAET
+608 
-622 VSRKTYLR
+622 
-630 IDALVVPDSFQE
+630 
-642 SELSGIDWEN
+642 
-652 NENVVTRYFGANGF
+652 
-666 IHAFYHVNKGT
+666 
-677 VGGQYFTF
+677 
-685 PVARPMPGTETH
+685 
-697 KDVLKTYGYNY
+697 
-708 FTVTWDYITDY
+708 
-719 SVNNDGFY
+719 
-727 WVSDDK
+727 
-733 MAFTFNDNTRVKN
+733 
-746 VYFNNSYPFSSR
+746 R
-758 VSLLGF
+758 VSVGEQPRKYAF
-764 SEVAAQDCCSIR
+764 SIR
-776 CITDDPALQE
+776 CIKDNQ
-786 K
+786 

>member
-110 NAETLTGISTYGD
+110 NANALTGISTYGD

-131 AFEGNLLM
+131 AFDGNLLM
-139 QSATAQDITLA
+139 QGATAQNITLA
-150 SGQTTT
+150 GGQTTT

-162 RLAATFQVEGADEA
+162 RLAATFQVEGAVEA
-176 GVSDVAFTLKGAVK
+176 DVSDVAFTLKGAVK

-199 GDSFTIPANAE
+199 GDSFTIPADAE
-210 TGESTVPYSY
+210 TGENAVPYSY

-322 AADAA
+322 AADAT

-373 TIPANATSEERTLT
+373 TIPANTTAEVRTLT

-394 IADATVSITFV
+394 IADATVSITFT
-405 QEGKEDEEVDHSK
+405 QEGVEEETDELQWAENNTRSWIDAVPYNTNIYCHSYIPDIPLADQGIGFVYSDATILLNTENPYAYHFQWDRDFGFVASTAAFDNGYTYLPNSNNIPDSFGPVYGGAYEQGTASQNYSLQHPDMFVYPSNSQSYDWCSTERSVWTDRFDTYGISAAPKGYHIPTVAEWKTLLPEGENITYFYSTGYKVELGTSYPFFAKQEGANTKVWCLYGSSSK
-418 NPLLKWAKGDLVYD
+418 NYLEVRIVKGAYSLADLTAEILDNARILVQIPAD
-432 KGSQTSSI
+432 
-440 ASSYQTQGSLYQWGR
+440 
-455 KYGFTDY
+455 
-462 KDAMGGYWATS
+462 GYRTS
-473 QGRRRWYYA
+473 QGTLQWQQRGLYWSS
-482 VQGTENQLNN
+482 E
-492 DFILSATGSSN
+492 SAGATKKG
-503 GFDDAPNYSYETN
+503 YSIAFSFTI
-516 DEFAN
+516 D
-521 DELPI
+521 
-526 YFMNQ
+526 
-531 NTGMTDYWLGD
+531 T
-542 GGGSTWAE
+542 
-550 RAEACGAKT
+550 GAKT
-559 ANNVGD
+559 V
-565 YVCPD
+565 
-570 GWRIPTKADFAEI
+570 
-583 KPTEALRGDDD
+583 
-594 LASVLNNRVELKKI
+594 
-608 EDVCSYAIRWSAET
+608 
-622 VSRKTYLR
+622 
-630 IDALVVPDSFQE
+630 
-642 SELSGIDWEN
+642 
-652 NENVVTRYFGANGF
+652 
-666 IHAFYHVNKGT
+666 
-677 VGGQYFTF
+677 
-685 PVARPMPGTETH
+685 
-697 KDVLKTYGYNY
+697 
-708 FTVTWDYITDY
+708 
-719 SVNNDGFY
+719 
-727 WVSDDK
+727 
-733 MAFTFNDNTRVKN
+733 
-746 VYFNNSYPFSSR
+746 R
-758 VSLLGF
+758 VSVGEQPRKYAF
-764 SEVAAQDCCSIR
+764 SIR
-776 CITDDPALQE
+776 CIKDNQ
-786 K
+786 

>member
-75 LKYTLPVTLSDKTE
+75 LKYTLPVTLSDKTD

-110 NAETLTGISTYGD
+110 NAETLTGISTYSD
-123 FLAQTTTA
+123 FLAQTTTT
-131 AFEGNLLM
+131 AFDGNLLM
-139 QSATAQDITLA
+139 QGATGVTLT

-162 RLAATFQVEGADEA
+162 RLAATFQVEGAVEA

-199 GDSFTIPANAE
+199 GGSFTIPANAE
-210 TGESTVPYSY
+210 TGESDVPYSY

-238 AYRTEVP
+238 EYRTEVP

-288 ALMMTAATDKA
+288 ALMMTAATDKT
-299 QEPEATVVYPEE
+299 QDPEATVVYPEE

-327 VTYYL
+327 ATYYL

-341 ALTHTTLPDGWTL
+341 VLTHTTLPDGWTL

-387 VTATNKL
+387 VTAANKL
-394 IADATVSITFV
+394 IADATVSITFT
-405 QEGKEDEEVDHSK
+405 QEGVEEETDELQWAENNTRSWIDAVPYNTNIYCHSYIPDIPLADQGIGFVYSDATILLNTENPYAYHFQWDRDFGFVASTAAFDNGYTYLPNSNNIPDSFGPVYGGAYEQGTASQNYSLQHPDMFVYPSNSQSYDWCSTERSVWTDRFDTYGISAAPKGYHIPTVAEWKTLLPEGENITYSYSTGYEVELGTSYPFFAKQEGTNTKVWCLYGSSSK
-418 NPLLKWAKGDLVYD
+418 NYLEVRIVKGAYSLADLTAEILDNARILVQIPAD
-432 KGSQTSSI
+432 
-440 ASSYQTQGSLYQWGR
+440 
-455 KYGFTDY
+455 
-462 KDAMGGYWATS
+462 GYRTS
-473 QGRRRWYYA
+473 QGTLQWQQRGLYWSS
-482 VQGTENQLNN
+482 E
-492 DFILSATGSSN
+492 SAGATKKG
-503 GFDDAPNYSYETN
+503 YSIAFSFT
-516 DEFAN
+516 
-521 DELPI
+521 I
-526 YFMNQ
+526 
-531 NTGMTDYWLGD
+531 NT
-542 GGGSTWAE
+542 
-550 RAEACGAKT
+550 GAKT
-559 ANNVGD
+559 V
-565 YVCPD
+565 
-570 GWRIPTKADFAEI
+570 
-583 KPTEALRGDDD
+583 
-594 LASVLNNRVELKKI
+594 
-608 EDVCSYAIRWSAET
+608 
-622 VSRKTYLR
+622 
-630 IDALVVPDSFQE
+630 
-642 SELSGIDWEN
+642 
-652 NENVVTRYFGANGF
+652 
-666 IHAFYHVNKGT
+666 
-677 VGGQYFTF
+677 
-685 PVARPMPGTETH
+685 
-697 KDVLKTYGYNY
+697 
-708 FTVTWDYITDY
+708 
-719 SVNNDGFY
+719 
-727 WVSDDK
+727 
-733 MAFTFNDNTRVKN
+733 
-746 VYFNNSYPFSSR
+746 R
-758 VSLLGF
+758 VSVGEQPRKYAF
-764 SEVAAQDCCSIR
+764 SIR
-776 CITDDPALQE
+776 CIKDNQ
-786 K
+786 

>member
-75 LKYTLPVTLSDKTE
+75 LKYTLPVTLSDKTD

-110 NAETLTGISTYGD
+110 NAEILTGISTYGD

-131 AFEGNLLM
+131 AFDGNLLM
-139 QSATAQDITLA
+139 QGATAQNITLA
-150 SGQTTT
+150 GGQTTT

-199 GDSFTIPANAE
+199 GDSFTIPADAG
-210 TGESTVPYSY
+210 TGENAVPYSY

-238 AYRTEVP
+238 EYRTEVP

-354 AAPAE
+354 EAPVE

-373 TIPANATSEERTLT
+373 TIPANATSEVRTLK

-394 IADATVSITFV
+394 IADATVSITFT
-405 QEGKEDEEVDHSK
+405 QEGVEEETDELQWAENNTRSWIDAVPYNTNIYCHSYIPDIPLADQGIGFVYSDATILLNTENPYAYHFQWDRDFGFVASTAAFDNGYTYLPNSNNIPDSFGPVYGGAYEQGTASQNYSLQHPDMFVYPSNSQSYDWCSTERSVWTDRFDTYGISAAPKGYHIPTVAEWKTLLPEGENITYFYSTGYKVELGTSYPFFAKQEGANTKVWCLYGSSSK
-418 NPLLKWAKGDLVYD
+418 NYLEVRIVKGAYSLADLTAEILDNARILVQIPAD
-432 KGSQTSSI
+432 
-440 ASSYQTQGSLYQWGR
+440 
-455 KYGFTDY
+455 
-462 KDAMGGYWATS
+462 GYRTS
-473 QGRRRWYYA
+473 QGTLQWQQRGLYWSS
-482 VQGTENQLNN
+482 E
-492 DFILSATGSSN
+492 SAGATKKG
-503 GFDDAPNYSYETN
+503 YSIAFSFTI
-516 DEFAN
+516 D
-521 DELPI
+521 
-526 YFMNQ
+526 
-531 NTGMTDYWLGD
+531 T
-542 GGGSTWAE
+542 
-550 RAEACGAKT
+550 GAKT
-559 ANNVGD
+559 V
-565 YVCPD
+565 
-570 GWRIPTKADFAEI
+570 
-583 KPTEALRGDDD
+583 
-594 LASVLNNRVELKKI
+594 
-608 EDVCSYAIRWSAET
+608 
-622 VSRKTYLR
+622 
-630 IDALVVPDSFQE
+630 
-642 SELSGIDWEN
+642 
-652 NENVVTRYFGANGF
+652 
-666 IHAFYHVNKGT
+666 
-677 VGGQYFTF
+677 
-685 PVARPMPGTETH
+685 
-697 KDVLKTYGYNY
+697 
-708 FTVTWDYITDY
+708 
-719 SVNNDGFY
+719 
-727 WVSDDK
+727 
-733 MAFTFNDNTRVKN
+733 
-746 VYFNNSYPFSSR
+746 R
-758 VSLLGF
+758 VSVGEQPRKYAF
-764 SEVAAQDCCSIR
+764 SIR
-776 CITDDPALQE
+776 CIKDNQ
-786 K
+786 

>member
-75 LKYTLPVTLSDKTE
+75 LKYTLPVTLSDKTD

-110 NAETLTGISTYGD
+110 NAEMLTGINTYGD

-139 QSATAQDITLA
+139 QGAAGVTLA

-162 RLAATFQVEGADEA
+162 RLAATFQVEGAVEA

-199 GDSFTIPANAE
+199 GDSFTIPADAE
-210 TGESTVPYSY
+210 TGENAVPYSY

-299 QEPEATVVYPEE
+299 QEPEATVVHPEE

-341 ALTHTTLPDGWTL
+341 ALAHTTLPDGWTL
-354 AAPAE
+354 EAPVE
-359 TRADYLWEKGYWTL
+359 TRTDYLWEKGYWTL
-373 TIPANATSEERTLT
+373 TIPANTTAEVRTLT

-394 IADATVSITFV
+394 VADATVSITFT
-405 QEGKEDEEVDHSK
+405 QEGVEEETDELQWAENNTRSWIDAVPYNTNIYCHSYIPDIPLADQGIGFVYSDATILLNTENPYAYHFQWDRDFGFVASTAAFDNGYTYLPNSNNIPDSFGPVYGGAYEQGTASQNYSLQHPDMFVYPSNSQSYDWCSTERSVWTDRFDTYGISAAPKGYHIPTVAEWKTLLPEGENITYFYSTGYKVELGTSYPFFAKQEGANTKVWCLYGSSSK
-418 NPLLKWAKGDLVYD
+418 NYLEVRIVKGAYSLADLTAEILDNARILVQIPAD
-432 KGSQTSSI
+432 
-440 ASSYQTQGSLYQWGR
+440 
-455 KYGFTDY
+455 
-462 KDAMGGYWATS
+462 GYRTS
-473 QGRRRWYYA
+473 QGTLQWQQRGLYWSS
-482 VQGTENQLNN
+482 E
-492 DFILSATGSSN
+492 SAGATKKG
-503 GFDDAPNYSYETN
+503 YSIAFSFTI
-516 DEFAN
+516 D
-521 DELPI
+521 
-526 YFMNQ
+526 
-531 NTGMTDYWLGD
+531 T
-542 GGGSTWAE
+542 
-550 RAEACGAKT
+550 GAKT
-559 ANNVGD
+559 V
-565 YVCPD
+565 
-570 GWRIPTKADFAEI
+570 
-583 KPTEALRGDDD
+583 
-594 LASVLNNRVELKKI
+594 
-608 EDVCSYAIRWSAET
+608 
-622 VSRKTYLR
+622 
-630 IDALVVPDSFQE
+630 
-642 SELSGIDWEN
+642 
-652 NENVVTRYFGANGF
+652 
-666 IHAFYHVNKGT
+666 
-677 VGGQYFTF
+677 
-685 PVARPMPGTETH
+685 
-697 KDVLKTYGYNY
+697 
-708 FTVTWDYITDY
+708 
-719 SVNNDGFY
+719 
-727 WVSDDK
+727 
-733 MAFTFNDNTRVKN
+733 
-746 VYFNNSYPFSSR
+746 R
-758 VSLLGF
+758 VSVGEQPRKYAF
-764 SEVAAQDCCSIR
+764 SIR
-776 CITDDPALQE
+776 CIKDNQ
-786 K
+786 

>member
-1 MKNIISRIM
+1 M

-131 AFEGNLLM
+131 AFDGNLLM
-139 QSATAQDITLA
+139 QGATAQDITLA
-150 SGQTTT
+150 GGQTTT

-162 RLAATFQVEGADEA
+162 RLAATFQVEGAVEA

-199 GDSFTIPANAE
+199 GDSFTIPADAE
-210 TGESTVPYSY
+210 TGENAVPYSY
-220 ENPENSTVMVITG
+220 ENPKNSTVMVITG

-267 PELTVTDWSEIS
+267 PELTVTDWSKIS

-299 QEPEATVVYPEE
+299 QEPEATVVYPKE

-341 ALTHTTLPDGWTL
+341 ALTRTTLPDGWTL
-354 AAPAE
+354 E
-359 TRADYLWEKGYWTL
+359 DLERVRADKAAKRGGFEKK
-373 TIPANATSEERTLT
+373 I
-387 VTATNKL
+387 
-394 IADATVSITFV
+394 
-405 QEGKEDEEVDHSK
+405 
-418 NPLLKWAKGDLVYD
+418 LLK
-432 KGSQTSSI
+432 
-440 ASSYQTQGSLYQWGR
+440 
-455 KYGFTDY
+455 
-462 KDAMGGYWATS
+462 
-473 QGRRRWYYA
+473 
-482 VQGTENQLNN
+482 
-492 DFILSATGSSN
+492 
-503 GFDDAPNYSYETN
+503 
-516 DEFAN
+516 
-521 DELPI
+521 
-526 YFMNQ
+526 
-531 NTGMTDYWLGD
+531 
-542 GGGSTWAE
+542 
-550 RAEACGAKT
+550 
-559 ANNVGD
+559 
-565 YVCPD
+565 
-570 GWRIPTKADFAEI
+570 
-583 KPTEALRGDDD
+583 
-594 LASVLNNRVELKKI
+594 
-608 EDVCSYAIRWSAET
+608 
-622 VSRKTYLR
+622 
-630 IDALVVPDSFQE
+630 
-642 SELSGIDWEN
+642 
-652 NENVVTRYFGANGF
+652 
-666 IHAFYHVNKGT
+666 
-677 VGGQYFTF
+677 
-685 PVARPMPGTETH
+685 
-697 KDVLKTYGYNY
+697 
-708 FTVTWDYITDY
+708 
-719 SVNNDGFY
+719 
-727 WVSDDK
+727 
-733 MAFTFNDNTRVKN
+733 
-746 VYFNNSYPFSSR
+746 
-758 VSLLGF
+758 
-764 SEVAAQDCCSIR
+764 EVR
-776 CITDDPALQE
+776 E
-786 K
+786 

>member
-75 LKYTLPVTLSDKTE
+75 LKYTLPVTLSNKTD

-110 NAETLTGISTYGD
+110 NAEILTGISTYGD

-131 AFEGNLLM
+131 AFDGNLLM
-139 QSATAQDITLA
+139 QGATAQDITLTG
-150 SGQTTT
+150 GQTTT

-162 RLAATFQVEGADEA
+162 RLAATFQVVGADEA
-176 GVSDVAFTLKGAVK
+176 DVSDVAFTLKGAVK

-199 GDSFTIPANAE
+199 GDSFTIPADAE
-210 TGESTVPYSY
+210 TGENAVPYSY

-245 VAQVLRNHLYTV
+245 VVQVLRNHLYTV

-288 ALMMTAATDKA
+288 ALMMTAATDKT
-299 QEPEATVVYPEE
+299 QDPEATVVYPEE
-311 GDLKSTQTVNV
+311 EDLKSTQTVNV

-341 ALTHTTLPDGWTL
+341 VLTHTTLPDGWTL

-359 TRADYLWEKGYWTL
+359 TRTDYLWEKGYWTL
-373 TIPANATSEERTLT
+373 TIPANATSEVRTLT

-394 IADATVSITFV
+394 IADATVSITLT
-405 QEGKEDEEVDHSK
+405 QEGVEEEGSNPGDMGNWGGEDQNPSYVQGTLTKVANADGWTVNVNIYGNGGFATMNTYTNGIK
-418 NPLLKWAKGDLVYD
+418 NGVL
-432 KGSQTSSI
+432 TSNHNTD
-440 ASSYQTQGSLYQWGR
+440 AHFFQWGR
-455 KYGFTDY
+455 YLGFPSSTGRTHFNSGGSASGSYPNSSQAILGISLYNTKFGYLFDSGLGASYGCCWMGNDSWTEQRVINCSIIFGKVSGVSVNPLDYCGSNSNYTWEQRGGNPCPVGYRVPTADELSVLIPTGGEVNGSCAEVKVIDGVKYAMQWKVVSASTPYVEITSVKTNSDNVTVDDAIFNNASSIRLYAYGYLNNEAELDGKGTTGVYWSSESAANTMFGTNGYGAKFLELDFASGKVDMY
-462 KDAMGGYWATS
+462 IDVAPRCFGGCVLPIKDAE
-473 QGRRRWYYA
+473 
-482 VQGTENQLNN
+482 VTEQV
-492 DFILSATGSSN
+492 TVT
-503 GFDDAPNYSYETN
+503 PW
-516 DEFAN
+516 
-521 DELPI
+521 LP
-526 YFMNQ
+526 
-531 NTGMTDYWLGD
+531 
-542 GGGSTWAE
+542 
-550 RAEACGAKT
+550 
-559 ANNVGD
+559 
-565 YVCPD
+565 
-570 GWRIPTKADFAEI
+570 
-583 KPTEALRGDDD
+583 
-594 LASVLNNRVELKKI
+594 
-608 EDVCSYAIRWSAET
+608 
-622 VSRKTYLR
+622 
-630 IDALVVPDSFQE
+630 
-642 SELSGIDWEN
+642 LSG
-652 NENVVTRYFGANGF
+652 
-666 IHAFYHVNKGT
+666 
-677 VGGQYFTF
+677 
-685 PVARPMPGTETH
+685 
-697 KDVLKTYGYNY
+697 L
-708 FTVTWDYITDY
+708 
-719 SVNNDGFY
+719 
-727 WVSDDK
+727 
-733 MAFTFNDNTRVKN
+733 
-746 VYFNNSYPFSSR
+746 
-758 VSLLGF
+758 
-764 SEVAAQDCCSIR
+764 
-776 CITDDPALQE
+776 
-786 K
+786 